1 MAEAGADLGSAW
13 LNVVPSFNGMKRE
26 IAKELGGVDVTGS
39 TSSWSSRLGESLTR
53 GIGGALETIGKIGL
67 GAATA
72 AVGGLGAAL
81 GAYIP
86 EAIKASDA
94 TDKFQN
100 TLKFAGVEPG
110 KIKELTASAQKYA
123 DRTIFDLQD
132 IQSVTSK
139 LAANSVKGFDK
150 LAEAAG
156 NLTIAAG
163 SGKVEFAQLGYAL
176 VQINAAGKLM
186 TQDWNQVANAIPGG
200 AGKIMA
206 ALKDI
211 GAYTGDFR
219 DAMSK
224 GQISAEE
231 FNQAL
236 LNLGFD
242 EAAVEAAQSADLF
255 ETAWGNLEAS
265 LNTQLTGALRE
276 VKKPT
281 TELIN
286 ALADGLVPQLGE
298 KLAPAAQSAAGW
310 IQRLADSVK
319 SGETNIK
326 SLKGQL
332 EAVTGG
338 FGAMLAAGAGLKNF
352 QQIAGFF
359 GGIDG
364 ALGKTSGSLGDF
376 AKGIPDAAK
385 SLGSLKT
392 LPGEVTGAF
401 GQMSKRVAAA
411 RFEMTGV
418 ADGFFGTLFGGT
430 RLGSALSSANGQI
443 SAGMGVLKNTMIRG
457 AATTGLAFD
466 TVAAR
471 MAPAVSRIG
480 GVASSIGGKIVGPLA
495 PIGARV
501 RAAFGPLGAAFDG
514 VGSKLSGLGSKLSDL
529 APKASQSLGK
539 LGSIFAPGRM
549 LKVLAFGGLAA
560 AAFAGIGA
568 IVQQGGV
575 ELVGQIS
582 KTLQG
587 LPGQIALYGEK
598 IAQALPEALATGT
611 SIVTMVVNAITQSM
625 PQLSNAIGKVVPA
638 LVKGLSDALPVLL
651 PAVAQM
657 ITAIATAL
665 VENAPML
672 VESSLQLMQGLVDGI
687 FAALPVLISAM
698 PTLIQTFMDGLLQG
712 LPRLLEMG
720 TKLLQSIIDGISQT
734 LPTLT
739 AALPQIIQTFM
750 DGLLQALPQI
760 LAAGTQ
766 LLQSIIDGILQA
778 MPTLIAM
785 LPQIITTIITG
796 LVQALPMII
805 QAGVGI
811 LNALI
816 NGLIQAIP
824 MLIEALPTIITTVV
838 DTLLA
843 NLPMIIEAGIQLLI
857 GVITG
862 IVQAI
867 PQLIAMLPQIIVTI
881 VTTLVQNIPR
891 IITAG
896 IQILVGL
903 VTGIVQAIPQIGSAI
918 AQVGSSIMSAV
929 AGFPRM
935 LFESGKKIIG
945 GLIDGVKSMFSSAKN
960 AVSGLLSGIR
970 NLLPFSPAKEGPFSG
985 KGWTLYSGM
994 SIAEALADGMHRRG
1008 HLFKEAVAETMAAG
1022 QAQIRD
1028 LEAGQVHALGA
1039 YSRASMMSDWTLG
1052 KTQSAREL
1060 VVRDVNDQLVGRMRV
1075 EAYGVT
1081 GDALGSVSRGS
1092 LRERIGISR

>member
-39 TSSWSSRLGESLTR
+39 TSSWGSRLGESLTR

-67 GAATA
+67 GATAA
-72 AVGGLGAAL
+72 AVGGIGAAL

-100 TLKFAGVEPG
+100 TLKFAGVDPG
-110 KIKELTASAQKYA
+110 KIKDLTAAAQTYA
-123 DRTIFDLQD
+123 DKTIYDLQD
-132 IQSVTSK
+132 IQSMTSK
-139 LAANSVKGFDK
+139 LAANGVKGFDK

-156 NLTIAAG
+156 NLTAAAG
-163 SGKVEFAQLGYAL
+163 GGKNEFAAFGYAM
-176 VQINAAGKLM
+176 VQVNAAGRLM
-186 TQDWNQVANAIPGG
+186 TQDWNQIANAIPGG
-200 AGKIMA
+200 AGKIMQ
-206 ALKDI
+206 ALKDM

-219 DAMSK
+219 DAMAK
-224 GQISAEE
+224 GKISAED
-231 FNQAL
+231 FNKAIMS
-236 LNLGFD
+236 LGFD
-242 EAAVEAAQSADLF
+242 EVAIKAAQSATTF
-255 ETAWGNLEAS
+255 EGAWGNLEAS
-265 LNTQLTGALRE
+265 LNKELTGALRE
-276 VKKPT
+276 VKKPM

-286 ALADGLVPQLGE
+286 AVADNLVPQLGE

-364 ALGKTSGSLGDF
+364 ALGKASGSVVDF
-376 AKGIPDAAK
+376 AKGMPEAGK
-385 SLGSLKT
+385 SLASLKN

-401 GQMSKRVAAA
+401 GQMSKRVSAA

-418 ADGFFGTLFGGT
+418 SDGFFDTLFGGT
-430 RLGSALSSANGQI
+430 RLGTALSAANGKL
-443 SAGMGVLKNTMIRG
+443 SSGMGVLKGTVSQSAAFVGRG
-457 AATTGLAFD
+457 FEG
-466 TVAAR
+466 VAER

-480 GVASSIGGKIVGPLA
+480 GVASSIGGKITGPLA

-501 RAAFGPLGAAFDG
+501 RGAFAPLGAAFDG
-514 VGSKLSGLGSKLSDL
+514 FGAKLSGL

-539 LGSIFAPGRM
+539 LGGLFAPGRM
-549 LKVLAFGGLAA
+549 LKFLSFGGLAA

-575 ELVGQIS
+575 ELVAQIG

-611 SIVTMVVNAITQSM
+611 NIVTMVINAITQSM
-625 PQLSNAIGKVVPA
+625 PQLSNAFGKIVPA
-638 LVKGLSDALPVLL
+638 LVQGLSDALPVLL

-657 ITAIATAL
+657 LTAITTAL

-672 VESSLQLMQGLVDGI
+672 IESGLMLLQGLVDGI
-687 FAALPVLISAM
+687 FAALPVLISAL
-698 PTLIQTFMDGLLQG
+698 PQIITTFMNGLLQG
-712 LPRLLEMG
+712 LPRILEM
-720 TKLLQSIIDGISQT
+720 
-734 LPTLT
+734 
-739 AALPQIIQTFM
+739 
-750 DGLLQALPQI
+750 
-760 LAAGTQ
+760 GTQ
-766 LLQSIIDGILQA
+766 LLQSIIDGILQTLPA
-778 MPTLIAM
+778 LIAM
-785 LPQIITTIITG
+785 LPQIITTVING
-796 LVQALPMII
+796 LVQALPQII
-805 QAGVGI
+805 QAGVGM

-862 IVQAI
+862 LVQAI

-881 VTTLVQNIPR
+881 VTTLVQNIPK
-891 IITAG
+891 IISAG

-918 AQVGSSIMSAV
+918 AQVGSSILSAV

-935 LFESGKKIIG
+935 LFESGKKIIS
-945 GLIDGVKSMFSSAKN
+945 GLIDGIKSMFSSAKN

-985 KGWTLYSGM
+985 HGWTLYSGM
-994 SIAEALADGMHRRG
+994 SIAEALADGMQRRG
-1008 HLFKEAVAETMAAG
+1008 HLFKEAVAETLAEG

-1028 LEAGQVHALGA
+1028 LEAGQLNAVGA
-1039 YSRASMMSDWTLG
+1039 YRRASMMSDWTLG

>member
-39 TSSWSSRLGESLTR
+39 TSSWGSRLGESLTR
-53 GIGGALETIGKIGL
+53 GIGGAIETIGKIGL
-67 GAATA
+67 GATAA
-72 AVGGLGAAL
+72 AVGGIGAAL

-100 TLKFAGVEPG
+100 TLKFAGVDPG
-110 KIKELTASAQKYA
+110 KIKDLTAAAQTYA
-123 DRTIFDLQD
+123 DKTIYDLQD
-132 IQSVTSK
+132 IQSMTSK
-139 LAANSVKGFDK
+139 LAANGVKGFDK

-156 NLTIAAG
+156 NLTAAAG
-163 SGKVEFAQLGYAL
+163 GGKNEFTAFGYAM
-176 VQINAAGKLM
+176 VQVNAAGRLM
-186 TQDWNQVANAIPGG
+186 TQDWNQIANAIPGG
-200 AGKIMA
+200 AGKIMQ
-206 ALKDI
+206 ALKDM

-219 DAMSK
+219 DAMAK
-224 GQISAEE
+224 GKISAED
-231 FNQAL
+231 FNKAITQ
-236 LNLGFD
+236 LGFD
-242 EAAVEAAQSADLF
+242 EVAIQAAQSATTF
-255 ETAWGNLEAS
+255 EGAWGNLEAS
-265 LNTQLTGALRE
+265 LNKELTDSLKE
-276 VKKPT
+276 VKKPM

-286 ALADGLVPQLGE
+286 AVADGLVPQLGE

-352 QQIAGFF
+352 QQISSFF
-359 GGIDG
+359 GGLDG
-364 ALGKTSGSLGDF
+364 ALGKASGSLGGF

-385 SLGSLKT
+385 SLGSLKN

-401 GQMSKRVAAA
+401 GQMSKRVTAA
-411 RFEMTGV
+411 RFELTGV
-418 ADGFFGTLFGGT
+418 SDGFFDTLFGGT
-430 RLGSALSSANGQI
+430 RLGSALSTANGKL
-443 SAGMGVLKNTMIRG
+443 SAGMGVLKNTMVRG

-471 MAPAVSRIG
+471 MAPSVSRIG
-480 GVASSIGGKIVGPLA
+480 SVASSIGGKIIGPIA

-501 RAAFGPLGAAFDG
+501 RAAFAPLGAAFDG
-514 VGSKLSGLGSKLSDL
+514 LGSKMSSL
-529 APKASQSLGK
+529 APKISDSLGK
-539 LGSIFAPGRM
+539 IGGAFAPGRM
-549 LKVLAFGGLAA
+549 LKFLAFGGLAA

-575 ELVGQIS
+575 ELIGQIS
-582 KTLQG
+582 TTLQA

-611 SIVTMVVNAITQSM
+611 NVVTMVINAITQSM
-625 PQLSNAIGKVVPA
+625 PQLSNAFGKIVPA

-657 ITAIATAL
+657 ITAITTAL

-672 VESSLQLMQGLVDGI
+672 IESGLQLLQGLVDGI
-687 FAALPVLISAM
+687 FAALPVLI
-698 PTLIQTFMDGLLQG
+698 
-712 LPRLLEMG
+712 
-720 TKLLQSIIDGISQT
+720 
-734 LPTLT
+734 
-739 AALPQIIQTFM
+739 AALPTIIQTFM
-750 DGLLQALPQI
+750 DGFLQALPRI
-760 LAAGTQ
+760 LEMGTQ
-766 LLQSIIDGILQA
+766 LLQSIIDGILQTLPA
-778 MPTLIAM
+778 LIAM
-785 LPQIITTIITG
+785 LPQIITTIING
-796 LVQALPMII
+796 LVQALPQII
-805 QAGVGI
+805 QAGVGM

-862 IVQAI
+862 LVQAI

-881 VTTLVQNIPR
+881 VTTLVQNIPK
-891 IITAG
+891 IISAG

-903 VTGIVQAIPQIGSAI
+903 VTGIVQAIPQIGGAI

-935 LFESGKKIIG
+935 LFESGKKIIS
-945 GLIDGVKSMFSSAKN
+945 GLIDGIKSMFSSAKN

-985 KGWTLYSGM
+985 KGWTLYSGQ
-994 SIAEALADGMHRRG
+994 SIVEALADGALQKQ
-1008 HLFKEAVAETMAAG
+1008 HLFKAAIAETMAAG

-1028 LEAGQVHALGA
+1028 LEAGQVSALGA

-1092 LRERIGISR
+1092 LRERIGVSR

>member
-39 TSSWSSRLGESLTR
+39 TSSWGSRLGESLTR
-53 GIGGALETIGKIGL
+53 GIGGAIETIGKIGL
-67 GAATA
+67 GATAA
-72 AVGGLGAAL
+72 AVGGIGAAL

-100 TLKFAGVEPG
+100 TLRFAGVDPG
-110 KIKELTASAQKYA
+110 KIKDLTAAAQTYA
-123 DRTIFDLQD
+123 DKTIYDLQD
-132 IQSVTSK
+132 IQSMTSK
-139 LAANSVKGFDK
+139 LAANGVKGFDK

-156 NLTIAAG
+156 NLTAAAG
-163 SGKVEFAQLGYAL
+163 GGKNEFAAFGYAM
-176 VQINAAGKLM
+176 VQVNAAGRLM
-186 TQDWNQVANAIPGG
+186 TQDWNQIANAIPGG

-206 ALKDI
+206 ALKDM

-219 DAMSK
+219 DAMAK
-224 GQISAEE
+224 GKISAED
-231 FNQAL
+231 FNKAITQ
-236 LNLGFD
+236 LGFD
-242 EAAVEAAQSADLF
+242 EVAIQAAQSATTF
-255 ETAWGNLEAS
+255 EGAWGNLEAS
-265 LNTQLTGALRE
+265 LNKELTGSLKE
-276 VKKPT
+276 VKKPM

-286 ALADGLVPQLGE
+286 AVADGLVPQLGE

-359 GGIDG
+359 GGLDG
-364 ALGKTSGSLGDF
+364 ALGKASGSVVDF
-376 AKGIPDAAK
+376 AKGMPEAGK
-385 SLGSLKT
+385 SLASLKN

-401 GQMSKRVAAA
+401 GQMSKRVSAA
-411 RFEMTGV
+411 RFELTGV
-418 ADGFFGTLFGGT
+418 SDGFFDTLFGGT
-430 RLGSALSSANGQI
+430 RLGSALSAANGKL
-443 SAGMGVLKNTMIRG
+443 SSGMGVLKGTVSQSASFVGRG
-457 AATTGLAFD
+457 FEGIAE
-466 TVAAR
+466 R

-480 GVASSIGGKIVGPLA
+480 GVASSIGGKIIGPLA

-501 RAAFGPLGAAFDG
+501 RGAFAPLGAAFDG
-514 VGSKLSGLGSKLSDL
+514 FGEKLSGL

-539 LGSIFAPGRM
+539 LGGLFAPGRM
-549 LKVLAFGGLAA
+549 LKFLSFGGLAA

-575 ELVGQIS
+575 ELIGQIS
-582 KTLQG
+582 QTLQA

-598 IAQALPEALATGT
+598 IAQALPEALATGANV
-611 SIVTMVVNAITQSM
+611 VTMVINAVTQSM
-625 PQLSNAIGKVVPA
+625 PQLSNAFGKIVPA

-657 ITAIATAL
+657 ITAITTAL

-672 VESSLQLMQGLVDGI
+672 VESGLQLLQGLVDGI
-687 FAALPVLISAM
+687 FQALPVLI
-698 PTLIQTFMDGLLQG
+698 
-712 LPRLLEMG
+712 
-720 TKLLQSIIDGISQT
+720 
-734 LPTLT
+734 
-739 AALPQIIQTFM
+739 AALPTIIQTFM
-750 DGLLQALPQI
+750 DGFLQALPRI
-760 LAAGTQ
+760 LEMGTQ
-766 LLQSIIDGILQA
+766 LLQSIIDGILQTLPA
-778 MPTLIAM
+778 LIAM
-785 LPQIITTIITG
+785 LPQIITTVING
-796 LVQALPMII
+796 LVQALPQII
-805 QAGVGI
+805 QAGVGM

-862 IVQAI
+862 LVQAI

-881 VTTLVQNIPR
+881 VTTLVQNIPK
-891 IITAG
+891 IISAG

-903 VTGIVQAIPQIGSAI
+903 VTGIVQAIPQIGGAI

-935 LFESGKKIIG
+935 LFESGKKIIS
-945 GLIDGVKSMFSSAKN
+945 GLIDGIKSMFSSAKN

-985 KGWTLYSGM
+985 KGWTLYSGQ
-994 SIAEALADGMHRRG
+994 SIVEALADGALQKQ
-1008 HLFKEAVAETMAAG
+1008 HLFKAAIAETMAAG

-1028 LEAGQVHALGA
+1028 LEAGQVSALGA

>member
-26 IAKELGGVDVTGS
+26 IARELGGVDVTGS
-39 TSSWSSRLGESLTR
+39 TSSWGSRLGESLTR
-53 GIGGALETIGKIGL
+53 GVGGALETIGKIGL
-67 GAATA
+67 GAAAA
-72 AVGGLGAAL
+72 AVGGIGAAL

-110 KIKELTASAQKYA
+110 KIKDLTEAAQSYA
-123 DRTIFDLQD
+123 DKTIYDLQD
-132 IQSVTSK
+132 IQSMTSK
-139 LAANSVKGFDK
+139 LAANGVKGFDK

-156 NLTIAAG
+156 NLTAAAG
-163 SGKVEFAQLGYAL
+163 GGKNEFAGFGYAM
-176 VQINAAGKLM
+176 VQVNAAGRLM
-186 TQDWNQVANAIPGG
+186 TQDWNQIANAIPGG
-200 AGKIMA
+200 AGKIMQ
-206 ALKDI
+206 ALKDA

-219 DAMSK
+219 DAMAK

-231 FNQAL
+231 FNDAIMS
-236 LNLGFD
+236 LGFD
-242 EAAVEAAQSADLF
+242 EVAIKAAQSATTF
-255 ETAWGNLEAS
+255 EGAWGNLEAS
-265 LNTQLTGALRE
+265 INKQLTGALKE
-276 VKKPT
+276 VKPPLT
-281 TELIN
+281 DLIN
-286 ALADGLVPQLGE
+286 GVADNLVPALGE
-298 KLAPAAQSAAGW
+298 YLAPAAESAAGW
-310 IQRLADSVK
+310 IQKFADSVK
-319 SGETNIK
+319 SGETTVE
-326 SLKGQL
+326 SLASKLGIT
-332 EAVTGG
+332 AGG
-338 FGAMLAAGAGLKNF
+338 FTALIASGSGLKNF

-359 GGIDG
+359 GGLDG
-364 ALGKTSGSLGDF
+364 ALGKASGSLTSF
-376 AKGIPDAAK
+376 AKGIPTAGK
-385 SLGSLKT
+385 SLASLKN

-401 GQMSKRVAAA
+401 GQMSKRVTAA
-411 RFEMTGV
+411 RFELTGV
-418 ADGFFGTLFGGT
+418 SDGFFDTLFGGT
-430 RLGSALSSANGQI
+430 RLGSALSSANGKL
-443 SAGMGVLKNTMIRG
+443 SAGMGVLKNTMVRS

-471 MAPAVSRIG
+471 MSPAVSRIG
-480 GVASSIGGKIVGPLA
+480 GVASSIGGKITGPLA

-501 RAAFGPLGAAFDG
+501 RAAFAPLGAAFDG
-514 VGSKLSGLGSKLSDL
+514 LGSKLSGL
-529 APKASQSLGK
+529 APKISDSLGK
-539 LGSIFAPGRM
+539 IGGAFAPGRM
-549 LKVLAFGGLAA
+549 LKFLAFGGLAA

-575 ELVGQIS
+575 ELIS
-582 KTLQG
+582 KISETLRG
-587 LPGQIALYGEK
+587 LPVMISVYVEQIAR
-598 IAQALPEALATGT
+598 ALPEALATGT
-611 SIVTMVVNAITQSM
+611 NVVTMVINAITQSM
-625 PQLSNAIGKVVPA
+625 PQLSTAFGKIVPA

-657 ITAIATAL
+657 ITAITTAL

-672 VESSLQLMQGLVDGI
+672 IESGLQLLQGLVDGI
-687 FAALPVLISAM
+687 FAALPVLI
-698 PTLIQTFMDGLLQG
+698 
-712 LPRLLEMG
+712 
-720 TKLLQSIIDGISQT
+720 
-734 LPTLT
+734 
-739 AALPQIIQTFM
+739 AALPTIIQTFM
-750 DGLLQALPQI
+750 DGFLQALPRI
-760 LAAGTQ
+760 LEMGTQ
-766 LLQSIIDGILQA
+766 LLQSIIDGILQTLPA
-778 MPTLIAM
+778 LIAM
-785 LPQIITTIITG
+785 LPQIITTVING
-796 LVQALPMII
+796 LVQALPQII
-805 QAGVGI
+805 QAGVGM

-891 IITAG
+891 IISAG

-903 VTGIVQAIPQIGSAI
+903 VTGIVQAIPQIGGAI
-918 AQVGSSIMSAV
+918 AQVGSSILSAV

-935 LFESGKKIIG
+935 LFESGKKIIS
-945 GLIDGVKSMFSSAKN
+945 GLIDGIKSMFSSAKN

-970 NLLPFSPAKEGPFSG
+970 NLFPFSPAKEGPFSG

-1028 LEAGQVHALGA
+1028 LEAGQVSALGA

-1052 KTQSAREL
+1052 KSQSAREL

-1092 LRERIGISR
+1092 LRERIGIGR

>member
-1 MAEAGADLGSAW
+1 MAEGAGADLGTAW
-13 LNVVPSFNGMKRE
+13 LNVVPSFQGLQKSIE
-26 IAKELGGVDVTGS
+26 SELGAVNVGGA
-39 TSSWSSRLGESLTR
+39 TSSWGSRLGDSLTR
-53 GIGGALETIGKIGL
+53 GIGGALETIGKLGL
-67 GAATA
+67 GATAA
-72 AVGGLGAAL
+72 AVGGIGAAL

-100 TLKFAGVEPG
+100 TLKFAGVDPG
-110 KIKELTASAQKYA
+110 KIKDLTAAAQTYA
-123 DRTIFDLQD
+123 DKTIYDLQD
-132 IQSVTSK
+132 IQSMTSK
-139 LAANSVKGFDK
+139 LAANGVKGFDK

-156 NLTIAAG
+156 NLTAAAG
-163 SGKVEFAQLGYAL
+163 GGKNEFAAFGYAM
-176 VQINAAGKLM
+176 VQVNAAGRLM
-186 TQDWNQVANAIPGG
+186 TQDWNQIANAIPGG

-206 ALKDI
+206 ALKDM

-219 DAMSK
+219 DAMAK
-224 GQISAEE
+224 GKISAED
-231 FNQAL
+231 FNKAITQ
-236 LNLGFD
+236 LGFD
-242 EAAVEAAQSADLF
+242 EVAIQAAQSATTF
-255 ETAWGNLEAS
+255 EGAWGNLEAS
-265 LNTQLTGALRE
+265 LNKELTGSLKE
-276 VKKPT
+276 VKKPM

-286 ALADGLVPQLGE
+286 AVADGLVPQLGE
-298 KLAPAAQSAAGW
+298 NLAPAAQSAAGW

-359 GGIDG
+359 GGLDS
-364 ALGKTSGSLGDF
+364 ALGKSAGSIGDF

-385 SLGSLKT
+385 TLGSLKN

-401 GQMSKRVAAA
+401 GQMSKRVTAA
-411 RFEMTGV
+411 RFELTGV
-418 ADGFFGTLFGGT
+418 SDGFFDTLFGGT
-430 RLGSALSSANGQI
+430 RLGSALTAANGKL
-443 SAGMGVLKNTMIRG
+443 SAGMGVLKGTVMRS

-471 MAPAVSRIG
+471 MAPSVSRIG
-480 GVASSIGGKIVGPLA
+480 GVASAIGGKIIGPIA

-501 RAAFGPLGAAFDG
+501 RAAFAPLGAAFDG
-514 VGSKLSGLGSKLSDL
+514 LGSKLSGL
-529 APKASQSLGK
+529 APKITDSLGK
-539 LGSIFAPGRM
+539 IGGAFAPGRM
-549 LKVLAFGGLAA
+549 LKFLAFGGLAA

-575 ELVGQIS
+575 ELVAQIGQ
-582 KTLQG
+582 TLQT

-611 SIVTMVVNAITQSM
+611 NVITMVINAVTQSM
-625 PQLSNAIGKVVPA
+625 PQLSNAFGKIVPA

-657 ITAIATAL
+657 LTAITTAL

-672 VESSLQLMQGLVDGI
+672 IESGLQLLQGLVDGI
-687 FAALPVLISAM
+687 FAALPVLI
-698 PTLIQTFMDGLLQG
+698 
-712 LPRLLEMG
+712 
-720 TKLLQSIIDGISQT
+720 
-734 LPTLT
+734 
-739 AALPQIIQTFM
+739 AALPQIITTFM
-750 DGLLQALPQI
+750 DGFLQALPRI
-760 LAAGTQ
+760 LEMGTQ
-766 LLQSIIDGILQA
+766 LLQSIIDGILQTLPA
-778 MPTLIAM
+778 LIAM

-796 LVQALPMII
+796 LVQALPQII
-805 QAGVGI
+805 QAGVGM

-843 NLPMIIEAGIQLLI
+843 NLPQIIEAGIQLLI

-891 IITAG
+891 IISAG

-903 VTGIVQAIPQIGSAI
+903 VTGIVQAIPQIGGAI
-918 AQVGSSIMSAV
+918 AQVGSSILSAV

-935 LFESGKKIIG
+935 LFESGKKIIS
-945 GLIDGVKSMFSSAKN
+945 GLIDGIKSMFSSAKN
-960 AVSGLLSGIR
+960 AVSDLLSGIR

-985 KGWTLYSGM
+985 HGWTLYSGM
-994 SIAEALADGMHRRG
+994 SIAEALADGMQRRG
-1008 HLFKEAVAETMAAG
+1008 HLFKEAVADTLAEG

-1028 LEAGQVHALGA
+1028 LEAGQLNAVGA
-1039 YSRASMMSDWTLG
+1039 YRRASMMSDWTLG

>member
-67 GAATA
+67 GAASA

-200 AGKIMA
+200 AGKIMQ

-211 GAYTGDFR
+211 GAYTGEFR

-359 GGIDG
+359 GGLDG
-364 ALGKTSGSLGDF
+364 ALGKASGSVVDF
-376 AKGIPDAAK
+376 AKGMPEAGK
-385 SLGSLKT
+385 SLASLKN

-401 GQMSKRVAAA
+401 GQMSKRVTAA
-411 RFEMTGV
+411 RFELTGV
-418 ADGFFGTLFGGT
+418 SDGFFDTLFGGT
-430 RLGSALSSANGQI
+430 RLGSALSSANGKL
-443 SAGMGVLKNTMIRG
+443 SAGMGVLKNTMIRS

-471 MAPAVSRIG
+471 MSPAVSRIG
-480 GVASSIGGKIVGPLA
+480 GVASSIGGKITGPLV

-501 RAAFGPLGAAFDG
+501 RAAFAPLGAAFDG
-514 VGSKLSGLGSKLSDL
+514 LGSKMSAL
-529 APKASQSLGK
+529 APKITDSLGK
-539 LGSIFAPGRM
+539 IGGAFAPGRM
-549 LKVLAFGGLAA
+549 LKFLAFGGLAA

-575 ELVGQIS
+575 ELVAQIG

-611 SIVTMVVNAITQSM
+611 NVVTMVINAVTQSM
-625 PQLSNAIGKVVPA
+625 PQLSNAFGKIVPA

-657 ITAIATAL
+657 ITAITTAL

-672 VESSLQLMQGLVDGI
+672 IESGLQLLQGLIDGI
-687 FAALPVLISAM
+687 FAALPVLI
-698 PTLIQTFMDGLLQG
+698 
-712 LPRLLEMG
+712 
-720 TKLLQSIIDGISQT
+720 
-734 LPTLT
+734 
-739 AALPQIIQTFM
+739 AALPTIIQTFM
-750 DGLLQALPQI
+750 DGFLQALPRI
-760 LAAGTQ
+760 LEMGTQ
-766 LLQSIIDGILQA
+766 LLQSIIDGILQTLPA
-778 MPTLIAM
+778 LIAM
-785 LPQIITTIITG
+785 LPKIITTVING
-796 LVQALPMII
+796 LVQALPQII
-805 QAGVGI
+805 QAGVGM

-816 NGLIQAIP
+816 NGLVQAIP

-881 VTTLVQNIPR
+881 VTTLVQNIPK
-891 IITAG
+891 IISAG

-935 LFESGKKIIG
+935 LFESGKKIIS
-945 GLIDGVKSMFSSAKN
+945 GLIDGIKSMFSSAKN

-985 KGWTLYSGM
+985 KGWTLYSGQ
-994 SIAEALADGMHRRG
+994 SIVEALADGALQKQ
-1008 HLFKEAVAETMAAG
+1008 HLFKAAIAETMAAG

-1028 LEAGQVHALGA
+1028 LEAGQVNALGA

-1092 LRERIGISR
+1092 LRERIGIGR

>member
-39 TSSWSSRLGESLTR
+39 TSSWGSRLGESLTR
-53 GIGGALETIGKIGL
+53 GVGGALETIGKIGL
-67 GAATA
+67 GATAA
-72 AVGGLGAAL
+72 AVGGIGAAL

-100 TLKFAGVEPG
+100 TLKFAGVDPG
-110 KIKELTASAQKYA
+110 KIKDLTDAAQSYA
-123 DRTIFDLQD
+123 DKTIYDLQD
-132 IQSVTSK
+132 IQSMTSK
-139 LAANSVKGFDK
+139 LAANGVKGFDK

-156 NLTIAAG
+156 NLTAAAG
-163 SGKVEFAQLGYAL
+163 GGKNEFAAFGYAM
-176 VQINAAGKLM
+176 VQVNAAGRLM
-186 TQDWNQVANAIPGG
+186 TQDWNQIANAIPGG

-206 ALKDI
+206 ALKDM

-219 DAMSK
+219 DAMAK
-224 GQISAEE
+224 GKISAED
-231 FNQAL
+231 FNKAITQ
-236 LNLGFD
+236 LGFD
-242 EAAVEAAQSADLF
+242 EVAIKAAQSATTF
-255 ETAWGNLEAS
+255 EGAWGNLEAS
-265 LNTQLTGALRE
+265 LNKELTGALRE
-276 VKKPT
+276 VKKPM

-286 ALADGLVPQLGE
+286 AVADNLVPQLGE

-364 ALGKTSGSLGDF
+364 ALGKASGSIGGF

-418 ADGFFGTLFGGT
+418 SDGFFDTLFGGT
-430 RLGSALSSANGQI
+430 RLGSALSAANGKL
-443 SAGMGVLKNTMIRG
+443 SSGMGVLKGTVSQSASFVGRG
-457 AATTGLAFD
+457 FEG
-466 TVAAR
+466 VAER

-480 GVASSIGGKIVGPLA
+480 GVASSIGGKITGPLA

-501 RAAFGPLGAAFDG
+501 RGAFAPLGAAFDG
-514 VGSKLSGLGSKLSDL
+514 FGAKLSGL

-539 LGSIFAPGRM
+539 LGGLFAPGRM
-549 LKVLAFGGLAA
+549 LKFLSFGGLAA

-575 ELVGQIS
+575 ELVAQIG

-587 LPGQIALYGEK
+587 LPGQIALYGDK

-611 SIVTMVVNAITQSM
+611 NIVTMVINAITQSM
-625 PQLSNAIGKVVPA
+625 PQLSNAFGKIVPA

-657 ITAIATAL
+657 ITAITTAL

-672 VESSLQLMQGLVDGI
+672 IESGLQLLQGLVDGI
-687 FAALPVLISAM
+687 FAALPILISAL
-698 PTLIQTFMDGLLQG
+698 PQIITTFMNGLLQG
-712 LPRLLEMG
+712 LPRILEM
-720 TKLLQSIIDGISQT
+720 
-734 LPTLT
+734 
-739 AALPQIIQTFM
+739 
-750 DGLLQALPQI
+750 
-760 LAAGTQ
+760 GTQ
-766 LLQSIIDGILQA
+766 LLQSIIDGILQTLPA
-778 MPTLIAM
+778 LIAM
-785 LPQIITTIITG
+785 LPQIITTVING
-796 LVQALPMII
+796 LVQALPQII
-805 QAGVGI
+805 QAGVGM

-881 VTTLVQNIPR
+881 VTTLVQNIPK
-891 IITAG
+891 IISAG

-903 VTGIVQAIPQIGSAI
+903 VTGIVQAIPQIGGAI

-935 LFESGKKIIG
+935 LFESGQKIIS
-945 GLIDGVKSMFSSAKN
+945 GLIDGIKSMFSSAKN

-985 KGWTLYSGM
+985 KGWTLYSGQ
-994 SIAEALADGMHRRG
+994 SIVEALADGALQKQ
-1008 HLFKEAVAETMAAG
+1008 HLFKAAIAETMAAG

-1028 LEAGQVHALGA
+1028 LEAGQVNALGA

>member
-39 TSSWSSRLGESLTR
+39 TSSWGSRLGESLTR

-67 GAATA
+67 GATAA
-72 AVGGLGAAL
+72 AVGGIGAAL

-100 TLKFAGVEPG
+100 TLKFAGVDPG
-110 KIKELTASAQKYA
+110 KIKDLTAAAQTYA
-123 DRTIFDLQD
+123 DKTIYDLQD
-132 IQSVTSK
+132 IQSMTSK
-139 LAANSVKGFDK
+139 LAANGVKGFDK

-156 NLTIAAG
+156 NLTAAAG
-163 SGKVEFAQLGYAL
+163 GGKNEFAAFGYAM
-176 VQINAAGKLM
+176 VQVNAAGRLM
-186 TQDWNQVANAIPGG
+186 TQDWNQIANAIPGG
-200 AGKIMA
+200 AGKIMQ
-206 ALKDI
+206 ALKDM

-219 DAMSK
+219 DAMAK
-224 GQISAEE
+224 GKISAED
-231 FNQAL
+231 FNKAIMS
-236 LNLGFD
+236 LGFD
-242 EAAVEAAQSADLF
+242 EVAIKAAQSATTF
-255 ETAWGNLEAS
+255 EGAWGNLEAS
-265 LNTQLTGALRE
+265 LNKELTGALRE
-276 VKKPT
+276 VKKPM

-286 ALADGLVPQLGE
+286 AVADNLVPQLGE

-364 ALGKTSGSLGDF
+364 ALGKASGSVVDF
-376 AKGIPDAAK
+376 AKGMPEAGK
-385 SLGSLKT
+385 SLASLKN
-392 LPGEVTGAF
+392 LPSEVTGAF

-418 ADGFFGTLFGGT
+418 SDGFFDTLFGGT
-430 RLGSALSSANGQI
+430 RLGSALSAANGKL
-443 SAGMGVLKNTMIRG
+443 SSGMGVLKGTVSQSASFVGRG
-457 AATTGLAFD
+457 FEG
-466 TVAAR
+466 VAER

-480 GVASSIGGKIVGPLA
+480 GVASSIGGKITGPLA

-501 RAAFGPLGAAFDG
+501 RGAFAPLGAAFDG
-514 VGSKLSGLGSKLSDL
+514 FGSKLSGL

-539 LGSIFAPGRM
+539 LGGLFAPGRM
-549 LKVLAFGGLAA
+549 LKFLSFGGLAA

-575 ELVGQIS
+575 ELVAQIG

-587 LPGQIALYGEK
+587 LPGQIALYGDK

-611 SIVTMVVNAITQSM
+611 NIVTMVINAITQSM
-625 PQLSNAIGKVVPA
+625 PQLSNAFGKIVPA

-657 ITAIATAL
+657 ITAITTAL

-672 VESSLQLMQGLVDGI
+672 IESGLQLLQGLVDGI
-687 FAALPVLISAM
+687 FAALPVLISAL
-698 PTLIQTFMDGLLQG
+698 PTIIQTFMNGLLQG
-712 LPRLLEMG
+712 LPRILEMG
-720 TKLLQSIIDGISQT
+720 TKLLQSIIDGILQT
-734 LPTLT
+734 LP
-739 AALPQIIQTFM
+739 A
-750 DGLLQALPQI
+750 
-760 LAAGTQ
+760 
-766 LLQSIIDGILQA
+766 
-778 MPTLIAM
+778 LIAM
-785 LPQIITTIITG
+785 LPQIITTVING
-796 LVQALPMII
+796 LVQALPQII
-805 QAGVGI
+805 QAGVGM

-824 MLIEALPTIITTVV
+824 MLIEALPTIITTIV
-838 DTLLA
+838 DTLLN
-843 NLPMIIEAGIQLLI
+843 NLPQIIEAGIQLLI

-867 PQLIAMLPQIIVTI
+867 PQLIAMLPQIITTI
-881 VTTLVQNIPR
+881 VSTLVQNIPK
-891 IITAG
+891 IISAG

-903 VTGIVQAIPQIGSAI
+903 VTGIVQAIPQIGGAI

-935 LFESGKKIIG
+935 LFESGKKIIS
-945 GLIDGVKSMFSSAKN
+945 GLIDGIKSMFSSAKN
-960 AVSGLLSGIR
+960 AVSGFLSGIR

-985 KGWTLYSGM
+985 HGWTLYSGM
-994 SIAEALADGMHRRG
+994 SIAEALADGMQRRG
-1008 HLFKEAVAETMAAG
+1008 HLFKEAVADTLAEG

-1028 LEAGQVHALGA
+1028 LEAGQLNAVGA
-1039 YSRASMMSDWTLG
+1039 YRRASMMSDWTLG

>member
-39 TSSWSSRLGESLTR
+39 TSSWGSRLGESLTR
-53 GIGGALETIGKIGL
+53 GIGGAIETIGKIGL
-67 GAATA
+67 GATAA
-72 AVGGLGAAL
+72 AVGGIGAAL

-100 TLKFAGVEPG
+100 TLRFAGVDPG
-110 KIKELTASAQKYA
+110 KIKDLTAAAQTYA
-123 DRTIFDLQD
+123 DKTIYDLQD
-132 IQSVTSK
+132 IQSMTSK
-139 LAANSVKGFDK
+139 LAANGVKGFDK

-156 NLTIAAG
+156 NLTAAAG
-163 SGKVEFAQLGYAL
+163 GGKNEFAAFGYAM
-176 VQINAAGKLM
+176 VQVNAAGRLM
-186 TQDWNQVANAIPGG
+186 TQDWNQIANAIPGG
-200 AGKIMA
+200 AGKIMQ
-206 ALKDI
+206 ALKDM

-219 DAMSK
+219 DAMAK
-224 GQISAEE
+224 GKISAED
-231 FNQAL
+231 FNKAITQ
-236 LNLGFD
+236 LGFD
-242 EAAVEAAQSADLF
+242 EVAIKAAQSATTF
-255 ETAWGNLEAS
+255 EGAWGNLEAS
-265 LNTQLTGALRE
+265 LNKELTGSLKE
-276 VKKPT
+276 VKKPM

-286 ALADGLVPQLGE
+286 AVADGLVPQLGE

-359 GGIDG
+359 GGLDG
-364 ALGKTSGSLGDF
+364 ALGKASGSVVDF
-376 AKGIPDAAK
+376 AKGMPEAGK
-385 SLGSLKT
+385 SLASLKN

-401 GQMSKRVAAA
+401 GQMSKRVSAA
-411 RFEMTGV
+411 RFELTGV
-418 ADGFFGTLFGGT
+418 SDGFFDTLFGGT
-430 RLGSALSSANGQI
+430 RLGSALSAANGKL
-443 SAGMGVLKNTMIRG
+443 SSGMGVLKGTVSQSASFVGRG
-457 AATTGLAFD
+457 FEGIAE
-466 TVAAR
+466 R

-480 GVASSIGGKIVGPLA
+480 GVASSIGGKITGPLA

-501 RAAFGPLGAAFDG
+501 RGAFAPLGAAFDG
-514 VGSKLSGLGSKLSDL
+514 FGEKLSGL

-539 LGSIFAPGRM
+539 LGGLFAPGRM
-549 LKVLAFGGLAA
+549 LKFLSFGGLAA

-575 ELVGQIS
+575 ELIGQIS
-582 KTLQG
+582 QTLQA

-611 SIVTMVVNAITQSM
+611 NVVTMVINAVTQSM
-625 PQLSNAIGKVVPA
+625 PQLSNAFGKIVPA

-657 ITAIATAL
+657 ITAITTAL

-672 VESSLQLMQGLVDGI
+672 IESGLMLLQGLVDGI
-687 FAALPVLISAM
+687 FAALPVLI
-698 PTLIQTFMDGLLQG
+698 
-712 LPRLLEMG
+712 
-720 TKLLQSIIDGISQT
+720 
-734 LPTLT
+734 

-750 DGLLQALPQI
+750 DGFLQALPRI
-760 LAAGTQ
+760 LEMGTQ
-766 LLQSIIDGILQA
+766 LLQSIIDGILQTLPA
-778 MPTLIAM
+778 LIAM
-785 LPQIITTIITG
+785 LPQIITTVING
-796 LVQALPMII
+796 LVQALPQII
-805 QAGVGI
+805 QAGVGM

-891 IITAG
+891 IISAG

-903 VTGIVQAIPQIGSAI
+903 VTGIVQAIPQIGGAI
-918 AQVGSSIMSAV
+918 AQVGSSILSAV

-935 LFESGKKIIG
+935 LFESGKKIIS
-945 GLIDGVKSMFSSAKN
+945 GLIDGIKSMFSSAKN

-970 NLLPFSPAKEGPFSG
+970 NLFPFSPAKEGPFSG
-985 KGWTLYSGM
+985 KQWTLYSGQ
-994 SIAEALADGMHRRG
+994 SIVEALADGALQKQ
-1008 HLFKEAVAETMAAG
+1008 HLFKAAIAETMAAG

-1028 LEAGQVHALGA
+1028 LEAGQVNALGA

>member
-1 MAEAGADLGSAW
+1 MAEGAGADLGTAW
-13 LNVVPSFNGMKRE
+13 LNVVPSFQGLQKSIE
-26 IAKELGGVDVTGS
+26 SELGAVNVSGA
-39 TSSWSSRLGESLTR
+39 TSSWGSRLGASLTR
-53 GIGGALETIGKIGL
+53 GIGGALETIGKLGL
-67 GAATA
+67 GATA
-72 AVGGLGAAL
+72 AAVSGVGAAI
-81 GAYIP
+81 GSFIP
-86 EAIKASDA
+86 AAIQASDA
-94 TDKFQN
+94 TDKFKN
-100 TLKFAGVEPG
+100 TLRFAGVDPG

-139 LAANSVKGFDK
+139 LAANGVKGFER

-200 AGKIMA
+200 AGKIMQ

-236 LNLGFD
+236 MNLGFD

-255 ETAWGNLEAS
+255 EAAWGNLEAS
-265 LNTQLTGALRE
+265 LNTQLTGALGE
-276 VKKPT
+276 TKKAT
-281 TELIN
+281 VDLIN
-286 ALADGLVPQLGE
+286 ATADDLVPTLSNY
-298 KLAPAAQSAAGW
+298 LAPAAKNAASW

-332 EAVTGG
+332 EAITGG

-359 GGIDG
+359 GGLDG
-364 ALGKTSGSLGDF
+364 ALGKSAGSLGDF

-385 SLGSLKT
+385 TLGSLKN

-401 GQMSKRVAAA
+401 SQMSKRVTAA
-411 RFEMTGV
+411 RFELTGV
-418 ADGFFGTLFGGT
+418 SDGFFDTLFGGT
-430 RLGSALSSANGQI
+430 RLGSALSTANGKL
-443 SAGMGVLKNTMIRG
+443 SAGMSVLKNTMVRG

-471 MAPAVSRIG
+471 MAPSVSRIG
-480 GVASSIGGKIVGPLA
+480 SVASSIGGKIIGPIA

-501 RAAFGPLGAAFDG
+501 RAAFAPLGAAFDG
-514 VGSKLSGLGSKLSDL
+514 LGSKLSGL
-529 APKASQSLGK
+529 APKISDSLGK
-539 LGSIFAPGRM
+539 IGGAFAPGRM
-549 LKVLAFGGLAA
+549 LKFLAFGGLAA

-575 ELVGQIS
+575 ELIGQIS
-582 KTLQG
+582 TTLQA

-611 SIVTMVVNAITQSM
+611 NVVTMVISAVTQAM
-625 PQLSNAIGKVVPA
+625 PQLSNAFGKIVPA

-657 ITAIATAL
+657 LTAITTAL

-672 VESSLQLMQGLVDGI
+672 IESGLQLLQGLVDGI
-687 FAALPVLISAM
+687 FAALPVLI
-698 PTLIQTFMDGLLQG
+698 
-712 LPRLLEMG
+712 
-720 TKLLQSIIDGISQT
+720 
-734 LPTLT
+734 

-750 DGLLQALPQI
+750 DGFLQALPRI
-760 LAAGTQ
+760 LEMGTQ
-766 LLQSIIDGILQA
+766 LLQSIIDGILQTLPA
-778 MPTLIAM
+778 LIAM
-785 LPQIITTIITG
+785 LPQIITTVING
-796 LVQALPMII
+796 LVQALPQII
-805 QAGVGI
+805 QAGVGM

-891 IITAG
+891 IISAG

-903 VTGIVQAIPQIGSAI
+903 VTGIVQAIPQIGGAI

-985 KGWTLYSGM
+985 HGWTLYSGM
-994 SIAEALADGMHRRG
+994 SIAEALADGMQRRG
-1008 HLFKEAVAETMAAG
+1008 HLFKEAVAETLAEG

-1028 LEAGQVHALGA
+1028 LEAGQLNAVGA
-1039 YSRASMMSDWTLG
+1039 YRRASMMSDWTLG

>member
-39 TSSWSSRLGESLTR
+39 TSSWGSRLGESLTR
-53 GIGGALETIGKIGL
+53 GIGGAIETIGKIGL
-67 GAATA
+67 GATAA
-72 AVGGLGAAL
+72 AVGGIGAAL

-100 TLKFAGVEPG
+100 TLKFAGVDPG
-110 KIKELTASAQKYA
+110 KIKDLTAAAQSYA
-123 DRTIFDLQD
+123 DKTIYDLQD
-132 IQSVTSK
+132 IQSMTSK
-139 LAANSVKGFDK
+139 LAANGVKGFDK

-156 NLTIAAG
+156 NLTAAAG
-163 SGKVEFAQLGYAL
+163 GGKNEFAAFGYAM
-176 VQINAAGKLM
+176 VQVNAAGRLM
-186 TQDWNQVANAIPGG
+186 TQDWNQIANAIPGG
-200 AGKIMA
+200 AGKIMQ
-206 ALKDI
+206 ALKDM

-219 DAMSK
+219 DAMAK
-224 GQISAEE
+224 GKISAED
-231 FNQAL
+231 FNKAITQ
-236 LNLGFD
+236 LGFD
-242 EAAVEAAQSADLF
+242 EVAIKAAQSATTF
-255 ETAWGNLEAS
+255 EGAWGNLEAS
-265 LNTQLTGALRE
+265 LNKELTGSLRE
-276 VKKPT
+276 VKKPM

-286 ALADGLVPQLGE
+286 AVADNLVPQLGE

-364 ALGKTSGSLGDF
+364 ALGKASGSVVDF
-376 AKGIPDAAK
+376 AKGMPEAGK
-385 SLGSLKT
+385 SLASLKN

-401 GQMSKRVAAA
+401 GQMSKRVSAA

-418 ADGFFGTLFGGT
+418 SDGFFDTLFGGT
-430 RLGSALSSANGQI
+430 RLGSALSAANGKL
-443 SAGMGVLKNTMIRG
+443 SSGMGVLKGTVSQSASFVGRG
-457 AATTGLAFD
+457 FEG
-466 TVAAR
+466 VAER

-480 GVASSIGGKIVGPLA
+480 GVASSIGGKITGPLA

-501 RAAFGPLGAAFDG
+501 RGAFAPLGAAFDG
-514 VGSKLSGLGSKLSDL
+514 FGAKLSGL

-539 LGSIFAPGRM
+539 LGGLFAPGRM
-549 LKVLAFGGLAA
+549 LKFLSFGGLAA

-575 ELVGQIS
+575 ELVAQIG

-611 SIVTMVVNAITQSM
+611 NIVTMVINAITQSM
-625 PQLSNAIGKVVPA
+625 PQLSNAFGKIVPA

-657 ITAIATAL
+657 LTAITTAL

-672 VESSLQLMQGLVDGI
+672 IESGLMLLQGLVDGI
-687 FAALPVLISAM
+687 FAALPVLISAL
-698 PTLIQTFMDGLLQG
+698 PQIITTFMNGLLQG
-712 LPRLLEMG
+712 LPRILEMG
-720 TKLLQSIIDGISQT
+720 TKLLQSIIDGILQT
-734 LPTLT
+734 LP
-739 AALPQIIQTFM
+739 A
-750 DGLLQALPQI
+750 
-760 LAAGTQ
+760 
-766 LLQSIIDGILQA
+766 
-778 MPTLIAM
+778 LIAM
-785 LPQIITTIITG
+785 LPQIITTVING
-796 LVQALPMII
+796 LVQALPQII
-805 QAGVGI
+805 QAGVGM

-824 MLIEALPTIITTVV
+824 MLIEALPTIITTIV
-838 DTLLA
+838 DTLLN
-843 NLPMIIEAGIQLLI
+843 NLPQIIEAGIQLLI

-867 PQLIAMLPQIIVTI
+867 PQLIAMLPQIITTI
-881 VTTLVQNIPR
+881 VSTLVQNIPK
-891 IITAG
+891 IISAG

-903 VTGIVQAIPQIGSAI
+903 VTGIVQAIPQIGGAI

-935 LFESGKKIIG
+935 LFESGKKIIS
-945 GLIDGVKSMFSSAKN
+945 GLIDGIKSMFSSAKN
-960 AVSGLLSGIR
+960 AVSGFLSGIR

-985 KGWTLYSGM
+985 HGWTLYSGM
-994 SIAEALADGMHRRG
+994 SIAEALADGMQRRG
-1008 HLFKEAVAETMAAG
+1008 HLFKEAVADTLAEG

-1028 LEAGQVHALGA
+1028 LEAGQLTAVGA
-1039 YSRASMMSDWTLG
+1039 YRRASMMSDWTLG

-1060 VVRDVNDQLVGRMRV
+1060 VVRDVNDQLVGRMRI

>member
-39 TSSWSSRLGESLTR
+39 TSSWGSRLGESLTR
-53 GIGGALETIGKIGL
+53 GIGGAIETIGKIGL
-67 GAATA
+67 GATAA
-72 AVGGLGAAL
+72 AVGGIGAAL

-100 TLKFAGVEPG
+100 TLKFAGVDPG
-110 KIKELTASAQKYA
+110 KIKDLTAAAQTYA
-123 DRTIFDLQD
+123 DKTIYDLQD
-132 IQSVTSK
+132 IQSMTSK
-139 LAANSVKGFDK
+139 LAANGVKGFDK

-156 NLTIAAG
+156 NLTAAAG
-163 SGKVEFAQLGYAL
+163 GGKNEFAAFGYAM
-176 VQINAAGKLM
+176 VQVNAAGRLM
-186 TQDWNQVANAIPGG
+186 TQDWNQIANAIPGG
-200 AGKIMA
+200 AGKIMQ
-206 ALKDI
+206 ALKDM

-219 DAMSK
+219 DAMAK
-224 GQISAEE
+224 GKISAED
-231 FNQAL
+231 FNKAITQ
-236 LNLGFD
+236 LGFD
-242 EAAVEAAQSADLF
+242 EVAIAAAQSATTF
-255 ETAWGNLEAS
+255 EGAWGNLEAS
-265 LNTQLTGALRE
+265 LNKELTGSLRE
-276 VKKPT
+276 VKKPM

-286 ALADGLVPQLGE
+286 AVADGLVPQLGE

-359 GGIDG
+359 GGLDG
-364 ALGKTSGSLGDF
+364 ALGKASGSVVDF
-376 AKGIPDAAK
+376 AKGMPEAGK
-385 SLGSLKT
+385 SLASLKN

-401 GQMSKRVAAA
+401 GQMSKRVSAA

-418 ADGFFGTLFGGT
+418 SDGFFDTLFGGT
-430 RLGSALSSANGQI
+430 RLGSALSAANGKL
-443 SAGMGVLKNTMIRG
+443 SSGMGVLKGTVSQSAAFVGRG
-457 AATTGLAFD
+457 FEGIAE
-466 TVAAR
+466 R

-480 GVASSIGGKIVGPLA
+480 GVASSIGGKITGPLA

-501 RAAFGPLGAAFDG
+501 RGAFAPLGAAFDG
-514 VGSKLSGLGSKLSDL
+514 FGEKLSGL

-539 LGSIFAPGRM
+539 LGGLFAPGRM
-549 LKVLAFGGLAA
+549 LKFLSFGGLAA

-575 ELVGQIS
+575 ELIGQIS
-582 KTLQG
+582 QTLQA

-611 SIVTMVVNAITQSM
+611 NVVTMVINAVTQSM
-625 PQLSNAIGKVVPA
+625 PQLSNAFGKIVPA

-657 ITAIATAL
+657 ITAITTAL

-672 VESSLQLMQGLVDGI
+672 IESGLQLLQGLVDGI
-687 FAALPVLISAM
+687 FAALPVLI
-698 PTLIQTFMDGLLQG
+698 
-712 LPRLLEMG
+712 
-720 TKLLQSIIDGISQT
+720 
-734 LPTLT
+734 
-739 AALPQIIQTFM
+739 AALPTIIQTFM
-750 DGLLQALPQI
+750 DGFLQSLPRI
-760 LAAGTQ
+760 LEMGTQ
-766 LLQSIIDGILQA
+766 LLQSIIDGILQTLPA
-778 MPTLIAM
+778 LIAM
-785 LPQIITTIITG
+785 LPQIITTVING
-796 LVQALPMII
+796 LVQALPQII
-805 QAGVGI
+805 QAGIGM

-891 IITAG
+891 IISAG

-918 AQVGSSIMSAV
+918 AQVGSSILSAV

-935 LFESGKKIIG
+935 LFESGQKIIG
-945 GLIDGVKSMFSSAKN
+945 GLIDGIKSMFSSAKN

-1028 LEAGQVHALGA
+1028 LEAGQVSTLGA

-1052 KTQSAREL
+1052 KSQSAREL

>member
-26 IAKELGGVDVTGS
+26 IAQELGGVDVTGA
-39 TSSWSSRLGESLTR
+39 TSSWGSRLGESLTR
-53 GIGGALETIGKIGL
+53 GVGGALETIGKIGL
-67 GAATA
+67 GAVGA

-110 KIKELTASAQKYA
+110 KIKDLTEAAQSYA
-123 DRTIFDLQD
+123 DKTIYDLQD
-132 IQSVTSK
+132 IQSMTSK
-139 LAANSVKGFDK
+139 LAANGVKGFDK

-156 NLTIAAG
+156 NLTAAAG
-163 SGKVEFAQLGYAL
+163 GGKNEFAAFGYAM
-176 VQINAAGKLM
+176 VQVNAAGRLM
-186 TQDWNQVANAIPGG
+186 TQDWNQIANAIPGG
-200 AGKIMA
+200 AGKIMQ
-206 ALKDI
+206 ALKDA

-219 DAMSK
+219 DAMAK

-231 FNQAL
+231 FNAAIMS
-236 LNLGFD
+236 LGFD
-242 EAAVEAAQSADLF
+242 EVAIKAAQSASTF
-255 ETAWGNLEAS
+255 EGAWGNLEAS
-265 LNTQLTGALRE
+265 LNKELTGALRE
-276 VKKPT
+276 VKKPM

-286 ALADGLVPQLGE
+286 AVADGLVPQLGE
-298 KLAPAAQSAAGW
+298 KLAPAAQGAAGW
-310 IQRLADSVK
+310 IQRLADSVR
-319 SGETNIK
+319 SGETNVK
-326 SLKGQL
+326 SLTGQL

-338 FGAMLAAGAGLKNF
+338 FGALLAAGAGLKNF

-359 GGIDG
+359 GGLDG
-364 ALGKTSGSLGDF
+364 ALGKASGSVVDF
-376 AKGIPDAAK
+376 AKGVPEAGKTLA
-385 SLGSLKT
+385 SLKS

-411 RFEMTGV
+411 RLEMTGV
-418 ADGFFGTLFGGT
+418 SDGFFDTLFGGT
-430 RLGSALSSANGQI
+430 RLGSALSAANGQLSSGM
-443 SAGMGVLKNTMIRG
+443 SALKG
-457 AATTGLAFD
+457 
-466 TVAAR
+466 TVSKSSSFVVSGFEGIAER
-471 MAPAVSRIG
+471 MAPSVSRIG
-480 GVASSIGGKIVGPLA
+480 GVASSIGERITGPLA
-495 PIGARV
+495 PIAGRV
-501 RAAFGPLGAAFDG
+501 RAAFAPLGAAFDG
-514 VGSKLSGLGSKLSDL
+514 LGSKMSGI
-529 APKASQSLGK
+529 APKISDSLGK
-539 LGSIFAPGRM
+539 IGGAFAPGRM
-549 LKVLAFGGLAA
+549 LKFLAFGGLAA

-575 ELVGQIS
+575 ELISQIGQ
-582 KTLQG
+582 TLQA
-587 LPGQIALYGEK
+587 LPGQIAVYGEK
-598 IAQALPEALATGT
+598 IAQALPDVLATGT
-611 SIVTMVVNAITQSM
+611 NVITMVINAITQAM
-625 PQLSNAIGKVVPA
+625 PQLSNAFGKIVPA

-657 ITAIATAL
+657 ITAITTAL

-672 VESSLQLMQGLVDGI
+672 IESGLQLLQGLVDGI
-687 FAALPVLISAM
+687 FAALPVLIAAL
-698 PTLIQTFMDGLLQG
+698 PTLIQTFMDG
-712 LPRLLEMG
+712 
-720 TKLLQSIIDGISQT
+720 
-734 LPTLT
+734 
-739 AALPQIIQTFM
+739 F
-750 DGLLQALPQI
+750 LQALPRI
-760 LAAGTQ
+760 LEMGTQ
-766 LLQSIIDGILQA
+766 LLQSVIDGILQTLPA
-778 MPTLIAM
+778 LIAM

-805 QAGVGI
+805 EAGVGM

-824 MLIEALPTIITTVV
+824 MLIAALPQIITTVV

-843 NLPMIIEAGIQLLI
+843 NLPMIIEAGIQLLV

-881 VTTLVQNIPR
+881 VTILVQNIPR
-891 IITAG
+891 IISAG

-903 VTGIVQAIPQIGSAI
+903 VTGIVQAIPQIGGAI
-918 AQVGSSIMSAV
+918 AQVGSSILSAV
-929 AGFPRM
+929 VGFPSM
-935 LFESGKKIIG
+935 LFNSGKKIIG
-945 GLIDGVKSMFSSAKN
+945 GLIDGIKSMFAAAKN

-985 KGWTLYSGM
+985 HGWTLYSGQ
-994 SIAEALADGMHRRG
+994 SIVEALADGALQKQ
-1008 HLFKEAVAETMAAG
+1008 HLFKAAIAETMAAG

-1028 LEAGQVHALGA
+1028 LEAGQVNALGA

-1092 LRERIGISR
+1092 LRERIGVSR

>member
-39 TSSWSSRLGESLTR
+39 TSSWGSRLGESLTR
-53 GIGGALETIGKIGL
+53 GIGGAIETIGKIGL
-67 GAATA
+67 GATAA
-72 AVGGLGAAL
+72 AVGGIGAAL

-100 TLKFAGVEPG
+100 TLKFAGVDPG
-110 KIKELTASAQKYA
+110 KIKDLTAAAQTYA
-123 DRTIFDLQD
+123 DKTIYDLQD
-132 IQSVTSK
+132 IQSMTSK
-139 LAANSVKGFDK
+139 LAANGVKGFDK

-156 NLTIAAG
+156 NLTAAAG
-163 SGKVEFAQLGYAL
+163 GGKNEFAAFGYAM
-176 VQINAAGKLM
+176 VQVNAAGRLM
-186 TQDWNQVANAIPGG
+186 TQDWNQIANAIPGG
-200 AGKIMA
+200 AGKIMQ
-206 ALKDI
+206 ALKDM

-219 DAMSK
+219 DAMAK
-224 GQISAEE
+224 GKISAED
-231 FNQAL
+231 FNKAITQ
-236 LNLGFD
+236 LGFD
-242 EAAVEAAQSADLF
+242 EVAIQAAQSATTF
-255 ETAWGNLEAS
+255 EGAWGNLEAS
-265 LNTQLTGALRE
+265 LNKELTGSLKE
-276 VKKPT
+276 VKKPM

-286 ALADGLVPQLGE
+286 AVADGLVPQLGE

-359 GGIDG
+359 GGLDG
-364 ALGKTSGSLGDF
+364 ALGKASGSIGDF
-376 AKGIPDAAK
+376 AKGIPDAGKA
-385 SLGSLKT
+385 LASLKN

-401 GQMSKRVAAA
+401 GQMSKRVTAA
-411 RFEMTGV
+411 RFELTGV
-418 ADGFFGTLFGGT
+418 SDGFFDTLFGGT
-430 RLGSALSSANGQI
+430 RLGSALSSANGKL
-443 SAGMGVLKNTMIRG
+443 SAGMGVLKGTVMRS

-471 MAPAVSRIG
+471 MAPSVSRIG
-480 GVASSIGGKIVGPLA
+480 GVASSIGGKIIGPIA

-501 RAAFGPLGAAFDG
+501 RAAFAPLGAAFDG
-514 VGSKLSGLGSKLSDL
+514 LGSKMSSL
-529 APKASQSLGK
+529 APKITDSLGK
-539 LGSIFAPGRM
+539 IGGAFAPGRM
-549 LKVLAFGGLAA
+549 LKFLSFGGLAA

-575 ELVGQIS
+575 ELVAQIGQ
-582 KTLQG
+582 TLQA

-611 SIVTMVVNAITQSM
+611 NIVTMVINAITQSM
-625 PQLSNAIGKVVPA
+625 PQLSNAFGKIVPA

-657 ITAIATAL
+657 ITAITTAL

-672 VESSLQLMQGLVDGI
+672 IESGLQLLQGLVDGI
-687 FAALPVLISAM
+687 FAALPVLI
-698 PTLIQTFMDGLLQG
+698 
-712 LPRLLEMG
+712 
-720 TKLLQSIIDGISQT
+720 
-734 LPTLT
+734 
-739 AALPQIIQTFM
+739 AALPTIIQTFM
-750 DGLLQALPQI
+750 DGFLQALPRI
-760 LAAGTQ
+760 LEMGTQ
-766 LLQSIIDGILQA
+766 LLQSIIDGILQTLPA
-778 MPTLIAM
+778 LIAM
-785 LPQIITTIITG
+785 LPQIITTVING
-796 LVQALPMII
+796 LVQALPQII
-805 QAGVGI
+805 QAGVGM

-843 NLPMIIEAGIQLLI
+843 NLPQIIEAGIQLLI

-862 IVQAI
+862 LVQAI

-881 VTTLVQNIPR
+881 VTTLVQNIPK
-891 IITAG
+891 IISAG

-903 VTGIVQAIPQIGSAI
+903 VTGIVQAIPQIGGAI
-918 AQVGSSIMSAV
+918 AQVGSSILSAV

-935 LFESGKKIIG
+935 LFESGKKIIS
-945 GLIDGVKSMFSSAKN
+945 GLIDGIKSMFSSAKN

-985 KGWTLYSGM
+985 KGWTLYSGQ
-994 SIAEALADGMHRRG
+994 SIVEALADGALQKQ
-1008 HLFKEAVAETMAAG
+1008 HLFKAAIAETMAAG

-1028 LEAGQVHALGA
+1028 LEAGQINALGA

-1092 LRERIGISR
+1092 LRERIGVSR

>member
-39 TSSWSSRLGESLTR
+39 TSSWGSRLGESLTR
-53 GIGGALETIGKIGL
+53 GVGGALETIGKIGL
-67 GAATA
+67 GAAAA
-72 AVGGLGAAL
+72 AVGGIGAAL

-100 TLKFAGVEPG
+100 TLKFAGVDPG
-110 KIKELTASAQKYA
+110 KIKDLTDAAQTYA
-123 DRTIFDLQD
+123 DKTIYDLQD
-132 IQSVTSK
+132 IQSMTSK
-139 LAANSVKGFDK
+139 LAANGVKNFDK

-156 NLTIAAG
+156 NLTAAAG
-163 SGKVEFAQLGYAL
+163 GGKNEFAAFGYAM

-200 AGKIMA
+200 AGKIMQ
-206 ALKDI
+206 ALKDM

-224 GQISAEE
+224 GKISAED
-231 FNQAL
+231 FNKAIMS
-236 LNLGFD
+236 LGFD
-242 EAAVEAAQSADLF
+242 EVAIKAAQSATTF
-255 ETAWGNLEAS
+255 EGAWGNLEAS
-265 LNTQLTGALRE
+265 LNKELTGALRE
-276 VKKPT
+276 VKKPM

-286 ALADGLVPQLGE
+286 AVADNLVPQLGE

-352 QQIAGFF
+352 QQISGFF

-364 ALGKTSGSLGDF
+364 ALGKASGSIGGF

-385 SLGSLKT
+385 SLGSLKN

-401 GQMSKRVAAA
+401 GQMSKRVTAA
-411 RFEMTGV
+411 RFELTGV
-418 ADGFFGTLFGGT
+418 SDGFFDTLFGGT
-430 RLGSALSSANGQI
+430 RLGSALSAANGKL
-443 SAGMGVLKNTMIRG
+443 SSGMGVLKGTVSQSASFVGRG
-457 AATTGLAFD
+457 FEG
-466 TVAAR
+466 VAER

-480 GVASSIGGKIVGPLA
+480 GVASSIGGKITGPLA

-501 RAAFGPLGAAFDG
+501 RGAFAPLGAAFDG
-514 VGSKLSGLGSKLSDL
+514 FGAKLSGL

-539 LGSIFAPGRM
+539 LGGLFAPGRM
-549 LKVLAFGGLAA
+549 LKFLSFGGLAA

-575 ELVGQIS
+575 ELVAQIG

-587 LPGQIALYGEK
+587 LPGQIALYGDK

-611 SIVTMVVNAITQSM
+611 NIVTMVINAITQSM
-625 PQLSNAIGKVVPA
+625 PQLSNAFGKIVPA

-657 ITAIATAL
+657 LTAITTAL

-672 VESSLQLMQGLVDGI
+672 IESGLQLLQGLVDGI
-687 FAALPVLISAM
+687 FAALPILISAL
-698 PTLIQTFMDGLLQG
+698 PQIITTFMNGLLQG
-712 LPRLLEMG
+712 LPRILEM
-720 TKLLQSIIDGISQT
+720 
-734 LPTLT
+734 
-739 AALPQIIQTFM
+739 
-750 DGLLQALPQI
+750 
-760 LAAGTQ
+760 GTQ
-766 LLQSIIDGILQA
+766 LLQSIIDGILQTLPA
-778 MPTLIAM
+778 LIAM
-785 LPQIITTIITG
+785 LPQIITTVING
-796 LVQALPMII
+796 LVQALPQII
-805 QAGVGI
+805 QAGVGM

-881 VTTLVQNIPR
+881 VTTLVQNIPK
-891 IITAG
+891 IISAG

-903 VTGIVQAIPQIGSAI
+903 VTGIVQAIPQIGGAI
-918 AQVGSSIMSAV
+918 AQVGSSIISAV

-935 LFESGKKIIG
+935 LFESGKKIIS
-945 GLIDGVKSMFSSAKN
+945 GLIDGIKSMFSSAKN
-960 AVSGLLSGIR
+960 AVSGFLSGIR

-985 KGWTLYSGM
+985 HGWTLYSGM
-994 SIAEALADGMHRRG
+994 SIAEALADGMQRRG
-1008 HLFKEAVAETMAAG
+1008 HLFKEAVAETLAEG

-1028 LEAGQVHALGA
+1028 LEAGQLNAVGA
-1039 YSRASMMSDWTLG
+1039 YRRASMMSDWTLG

>member
-39 TSSWSSRLGESLTR
+39 TSSWGSRLGESLTR
-53 GIGGALETIGKIGL
+53 GIGGAIETIGKIGL
-67 GAATA
+67 GATAA
-72 AVGGLGAAL
+72 AVGGIGAAL

-100 TLKFAGVEPG
+100 TLRFAGVDPG
-110 KIKELTASAQKYA
+110 KIKDLTAAAQTYA
-123 DRTIFDLQD
+123 DKTIYDLQD
-132 IQSVTSK
+132 IQSMTSK
-139 LAANSVKGFDK
+139 LAANGVKGFDK

-156 NLTIAAG
+156 NLTAAAG
-163 SGKVEFAQLGYAL
+163 GGKNEFAAFGYAM
-176 VQINAAGKLM
+176 VQVNAAGRLM
-186 TQDWNQVANAIPGG
+186 TQDWNQIANAIPGG
-200 AGKIMA
+200 AGKIMQ
-206 ALKDI
+206 ALKDM

-219 DAMSK
+219 DAMAK
-224 GQISAEE
+224 GKISAED
-231 FNQAL
+231 FNKAITQ
-236 LNLGFD
+236 LGFD
-242 EAAVEAAQSADLF
+242 EVAIKAAQSATTF
-255 ETAWGNLEAS
+255 EGAWGNLEAS
-265 LNTQLTGALRE
+265 LNKELTGSLRE
-276 VKKPT
+276 VKKPM

-286 ALADGLVPQLGE
+286 AVADGLVPQLGE

-359 GGIDG
+359 GGLDG
-364 ALGKTSGSLGDF
+364 ALGKASGSVVDF
-376 AKGIPDAAK
+376 AKGMPEAGK
-385 SLGSLKT
+385 SLASLKN

-401 GQMSKRVAAA
+401 GQMSKRVSAA
-411 RFEMTGV
+411 RFELTGV
-418 ADGFFGTLFGGT
+418 SDGFFDTLFGGT
-430 RLGSALSSANGQI
+430 RLGSALSAANGKL
-443 SAGMGVLKNTMIRG
+443 SSGMGVLKGTVSQSASFVGRG
-457 AATTGLAFD
+457 FEGIAE
-466 TVAAR
+466 R

-480 GVASSIGGKIVGPLA
+480 GVASSIGGKITGPLA

-501 RAAFGPLGAAFDG
+501 RGAFAPLGAAFDG
-514 VGSKLSGLGSKLSDL
+514 FGEKLSGL
-529 APKASQSLGK
+529 APKVSQSLGK
-539 LGSIFAPGRM
+539 LGGLFAPGRM
-549 LKVLAFGGLAA
+549 LKFLSFGGLAA

-575 ELVGQIS
+575 ELIGQIS
-582 KTLQG
+582 QTLQA

-611 SIVTMVVNAITQSM
+611 NVVTMVINAVTQSM
-625 PQLSNAIGKVVPA
+625 PQLSNAFGKIVPA

-657 ITAIATAL
+657 ITAITTAL

-672 VESSLQLMQGLVDGI
+672 IESGLQLLQGLVDGI
-687 FAALPVLISAM
+687 FAALPVLI
-698 PTLIQTFMDGLLQG
+698 
-712 LPRLLEMG
+712 
-720 TKLLQSIIDGISQT
+720 
-734 LPTLT
+734 
-739 AALPQIIQTFM
+739 AALPTIIQTFM
-750 DGLLQALPQI
+750 DGFLQALPRI
-760 LAAGTQ
+760 LEMGTQ
-766 LLQSIIDGILQA
+766 LLQSIIDGILQTLPA
-778 MPTLIAM
+778 LIAM
-785 LPQIITTIITG
+785 LPQIITTIING
-796 LVQALPMII
+796 LVQALPQII
-805 QAGVGI
+805 QAGVGM

-862 IVQAI
+862 LVQAI

-881 VTTLVQNIPR
+881 VTTLVQNIPK

-903 VTGIVQAIPQIGSAI
+903 VTGIVQAIPQIGGAI

-935 LFESGKKIIG
+935 LFESGKKIIS
-945 GLIDGVKSMFSSAKN
+945 GLIDGIKSMFSSAKN

-994 SIAEALADGMHRRG
+994 SIAEALADGMQRRG
-1008 HLFKEAVAETMAAG
+1008 HLFKEAVADTMAAG

-1028 LEAGQVHALGA
+1028 LEAGQVNALGA

-1092 LRERIGISR
+1092 LRERIGVSR

>member
-39 TSSWSSRLGESLTR
+39 TSSWSSRLGASLTR
-53 GIGGALETIGKIGL
+53 GVGGALETIGKIGL
-67 GAATA
+67 GATAA
-72 AVGGLGAAL
+72 AVGGIGAAL

-100 TLKFAGVEPG
+100 TLKFAGVDPG
-110 KIKELTASAQKYA
+110 KIKDLTAAAQTYA
-123 DRTIFDLQD
+123 DKTIYDLQD
-132 IQSVTSK
+132 IQSMTSK
-139 LAANSVKGFDK
+139 LAANGVKGFDK

-156 NLTIAAG
+156 NLTAAAG
-163 SGKVEFAQLGYAL
+163 GGKNEFAAFGYAM
-176 VQINAAGKLM
+176 VQVNAAGRLM
-186 TQDWNQVANAIPGG
+186 TQDWNQIANAIPGG
-200 AGKIMA
+200 AGKIMQ
-206 ALKDI
+206 ALKDM

-219 DAMSK
+219 DAMAK
-224 GQISAEE
+224 GKISAED
-231 FNQAL
+231 FNKAITQ
-236 LNLGFD
+236 LGFD
-242 EAAVEAAQSADLF
+242 EVAIQAAQSATTF
-255 ETAWGNLEAS
+255 EGAWGNLEAS
-265 LNTQLTGALRE
+265 LNKELTGSLRE
-276 VKKPT
+276 VKKPL

-286 ALADGLVPQLGE
+286 AVADGLVPQLGE

-364 ALGKTSGSLGDF
+364 ALGKASGSVVDF
-376 AKGIPDAAK
+376 AKGMPEAGK
-385 SLGSLKT
+385 SLASLKN

-401 GQMSKRVAAA
+401 GQMSKRISAA
-411 RFEMTGV
+411 RFELTGV
-418 ADGFFGTLFGGT
+418 SDGFFDTLFGGT
-430 RLGSALSSANGQI
+430 RLGSALSAANGKL
-443 SAGMGVLKNTMIRG
+443 SSGMGVLKGTVSQSASFVGRG
-457 AATTGLAFD
+457 FEGIAE
-466 TVAAR
+466 R

-480 GVASSIGGKIVGPLA
+480 GVASSIGGKITGPLA

-501 RAAFGPLGAAFDG
+501 RGAFAPLGAAFDG
-514 VGSKLSGLGSKLSDL
+514 FGEKLSGL

-539 LGSIFAPGRM
+539 LGSLFAPGRM
-549 LKVLAFGGLAA
+549 LKFLSFGGLAA

-575 ELVGQIS
+575 ELVAQIG
-582 KTLQG
+582 KTLQS

-611 SIVTMVVNAITQSM
+611 NIITMVINSITQSM
-625 PQLSNAIGKVVPA
+625 PQLSNAFGKIVPA

-657 ITAIATAL
+657 ITAITTAL

-672 VESSLQLMQGLVDGI
+672 IESGLQLLQGLVDGI
-687 FAALPVLISAM
+687 FQALPVLIAAL
-698 PTLIQTFMDGLLQG
+698 PTIIQTFMDGFLQG
-712 LPRLLEMG
+712 LPRILEMG
-720 TKLLQSIIDGISQT
+720 TKLLQSIIDGILQT
-734 LPTLT
+734 LP
-739 AALPQIIQTFM
+739 A
-750 DGLLQALPQI
+750 
-760 LAAGTQ
+760 
-766 LLQSIIDGILQA
+766 
-778 MPTLIAM
+778 LIAM

-796 LVQALPMII
+796 LVQALPQII
-805 QAGVGI
+805 QAGVGM

-843 NLPMIIEAGIQLLI
+843 NLPMIIEAGVQLLI

-862 IVQAI
+862 LVQAI

-881 VTTLVQNIPR
+881 VTTLVQNIPK
-891 IITAG
+891 IISAG

-935 LFESGKKIIG
+935 LFESGKKIIS
-945 GLIDGVKSMFSSAKN
+945 GLIDGIKSMFSSAKN

-985 KGWTLYSGM
+985 HGWTLYSGM
-994 SIAEALADGMHRRG
+994 SIVEALADGALRKQ
-1008 HLFKEAVAETMAAG
+1008 HLFKSAIAETMAAG

-1028 LEAGQVHALGA
+1028 LEAGQVSALGA

-1092 LRERIGISR
+1092 LRERIGVSR

>member
-39 TSSWSSRLGESLTR
+39 TSSWGSRLGESLTR
-53 GIGGALETIGKIGL
+53 GIGGAIETIGKIGL
-67 GAATA
+67 GATAA
-72 AVGGLGAAL
+72 AVGGIGAAL

-100 TLKFAGVEPG
+100 TLKFAGVDPG
-110 KIKELTASAQKYA
+110 KIKDLTAAAQTYA
-123 DRTIFDLQD
+123 DKTIYDLQD
-132 IQSVTSK
+132 IQSMTSK
-139 LAANSVKGFDK
+139 LAANGVKGFDK

-156 NLTIAAG
+156 NLTAAAG
-163 SGKVEFAQLGYAL
+163 GGKNEFAAFGYAM
-176 VQINAAGKLM
+176 VQVNAAGRLM
-186 TQDWNQVANAIPGG
+186 TQDWNQIANAIPGG
-200 AGKIMA
+200 AGKIMQ
-206 ALKDI
+206 ALKDM

-219 DAMSK
+219 DAMAK
-224 GQISAEE
+224 GKISAED
-231 FNQAL
+231 FNKAITQ
-236 LNLGFD
+236 LGFD
-242 EAAVEAAQSADLF
+242 EVAIQAAQSATTF
-255 ETAWGNLEAS
+255 EGAWGNLEAS
-265 LNTQLTGALRE
+265 LNKELTGSLRE
-276 VKKPT
+276 VKKPM

-286 ALADGLVPQLGE
+286 AVADGLVPQLGE

-359 GGIDG
+359 GGLDG
-364 ALGKTSGSLGDF
+364 ALGKASGSVVDF
-376 AKGIPDAAK
+376 AKGMPEAGK
-385 SLGSLKT
+385 SLASLKN

-401 GQMSKRVAAA
+401 GQMSKRVSAA

-418 ADGFFGTLFGGT
+418 SDGFFDTLFGGT
-430 RLGSALSSANGQI
+430 RLGSALSAANGKL
-443 SAGMGVLKNTMIRG
+443 SSGMGVLKGTVSQSAAFVGRG
-457 AATTGLAFD
+457 FEGIAE
-466 TVAAR
+466 R

-480 GVASSIGGKIVGPLA
+480 GVASSIGGKITGPLA

-501 RAAFGPLGAAFDG
+501 RGAFAPLGAAFDG
-514 VGSKLSGLGSKLSDL
+514 FGEKLSGL

-539 LGSIFAPGRM
+539 LGGLFAPGRM
-549 LKVLAFGGLAA
+549 LKFLSFGGLAA

-575 ELVGQIS
+575 ELIGQIS
-582 KTLQG
+582 QTLQA

-611 SIVTMVVNAITQSM
+611 NVVTMVISAVTQSM
-625 PQLSNAIGKVVPA
+625 PQLSNAFGKIVPA

-657 ITAIATAL
+657 ITAITTAL

-672 VESSLQLMQGLVDGI
+672 IESGLQLLQGLVDGI
-687 FAALPVLISAM
+687 FAALPVLI
-698 PTLIQTFMDGLLQG
+698 
-712 LPRLLEMG
+712 
-720 TKLLQSIIDGISQT
+720 
-734 LPTLT
+734 
-739 AALPQIIQTFM
+739 AALPTIIQTFM
-750 DGLLQALPQI
+750 NGFLQALPRI
-760 LAAGTQ
+760 LEMGTQ
-766 LLQSIIDGILQA
+766 LLQSIIDGILQTLPA
-778 MPTLIAM
+778 LIAM
-785 LPQIITTIITG
+785 LPQIITTVING
-796 LVQALPMII
+796 LVQALPQII
-805 QAGVGI
+805 QAGVGM

-881 VTTLVQNIPR
+881 VTTLVQNIPK
-891 IITAG
+891 IISAG

-903 VTGIVQAIPQIGSAI
+903 VTGIVQAIPQIGGAI

-935 LFESGKKIIG
+935 LFESGKKIIS
-945 GLIDGVKSMFSSAKN
+945 GLIDGIKSMFSSAKN

-994 SIAEALADGMHRRG
+994 SIAEALADGMQRRG

-1028 LEAGQVHALGA
+1028 LEAGQVNALGA

-1092 LRERIGISR
+1092 LRERIGVSR

>member
-39 TSSWSSRLGESLTR
+39 TSSWGSRLGESLTR
-53 GIGGALETIGKIGL
+53 GIGGAIETIGKIGL
-67 GAATA
+67 GATAA
-72 AVGGLGAAL
+72 AVGGIGAAL

-100 TLKFAGVEPG
+100 TLKFAGVDPG
-110 KIKELTASAQKYA
+110 KIKDLTAAAQTYA
-123 DRTIFDLQD
+123 DKTIYDLQD
-132 IQSVTSK
+132 IQSMTSK
-139 LAANSVKGFDK
+139 LAANGVKGFDK

-156 NLTIAAG
+156 NLTAAAG
-163 SGKVEFAQLGYAL
+163 GGKNEFAAFGYAM
-176 VQINAAGKLM
+176 VQVNAAGRLM
-186 TQDWNQVANAIPGG
+186 TQDWNQIANAIPGG
-200 AGKIMA
+200 AGKIMQ
-206 ALKDI
+206 ALKDM

-219 DAMSK
+219 DAMAK
-224 GQISAEE
+224 GKISAED
-231 FNQAL
+231 FNKAITQ
-236 LNLGFD
+236 LGFD
-242 EAAVEAAQSADLF
+242 EVAIKAAQSATTF
-255 ETAWGNLEAS
+255 EGAWGNLEAS
-265 LNTQLTGALRE
+265 LNKELTGSLKE
-276 VKKPT
+276 VKKPM

-286 ALADGLVPQLGE
+286 AVADGLVPQLGE

-359 GGIDG
+359 GGLDS
-364 ALGKTSGSLGDF
+364 ALGKASGSVVDF
-376 AKGIPDAAK
+376 AKGMPEAGK
-385 SLGSLKT
+385 SLASLKN

-401 GQMSKRVAAA
+401 GQMSKRISAA
-411 RFEMTGV
+411 RFELTGV
-418 ADGFFGTLFGGT
+418 SDGFFDTLFGGT
-430 RLGSALSSANGQI
+430 RLGSALSAANGKL
-443 SAGMGVLKNTMIRG
+443 SSGMGVLKGTVSQSASFVGRG
-457 AATTGLAFD
+457 FEGIAE
-466 TVAAR
+466 R

-480 GVASSIGGKIVGPLA
+480 GVASSIGGKITGPLA

-501 RAAFGPLGAAFDG
+501 RGAFAPLGAAFDG
-514 VGSKLSGLGSKLSDL
+514 FGEKLSGL

-539 LGSIFAPGRM
+539 LGGLFAPGRM
-549 LKVLAFGGLAA
+549 LKFLSFGGLAA

-575 ELVGQIS
+575 ELIGQIS
-582 KTLQG
+582 QTLQA

-611 SIVTMVVNAITQSM
+611 NVVTMVINAVTQSM
-625 PQLSNAIGKVVPA
+625 PQLSNAFGKIVPA

-657 ITAIATAL
+657 ITAITTAL

-672 VESSLQLMQGLVDGI
+672 IESGLQLLQGLVDGI
-687 FAALPVLISAM
+687 FAALPVLISA
-698 PTLIQTFMDGLLQG
+698 
-712 LPRLLEMG
+712 
-720 TKLLQSIIDGISQT
+720 
-734 LPTLT
+734 
-739 AALPQIIQTFM
+739 LPQIIQTFM
-750 DGLLQALPQI
+750 NGLLQGLPRI
-760 LAAGTQ
+760 LEMGTQ
-766 LLQSIIDGILQA
+766 LLQSIIDGILQTLPA
-778 MPTLIAM
+778 LIAM
-785 LPQIITTIITG
+785 LPQIITTIING
-796 LVQALPMII
+796 VVQALPQII
-805 QAGVGI
+805 QAGVGM

-824 MLIEALPTIITTVV
+824 MLIEALPTIITTIV

-881 VTTLVQNIPR
+881 VTTLVQNIPK
-891 IITAG
+891 IISAG

-903 VTGIVQAIPQIGSAI
+903 VTGIVQAIPQIGGAI

-929 AGFPRM
+929 AGFPSM

-945 GLIDGVKSMFSSAKN
+945 GLIDGIESMFASAKN

-985 KGWTLYSGM
+985 KGWTLYSGQ
-994 SIAEALADGMHRRG
+994 SIVEALADGALQKQ
-1008 HLFKEAVAETMAAG
+1008 HLFKAAIAETMAAG

-1028 LEAGQVHALGA
+1028 LEAGQVNALGA

-1081 GDALGSVSRGS
+1081 GEALGSVSRGS
-1092 LRERIGISR
+1092 LRERIGVSR

>member
-39 TSSWSSRLGESLTR
+39 TSSWGSRLGESLTR
-53 GIGGALETIGKIGL
+53 GVGGALETIGKIGL
-67 GAATA
+67 GAAAA
-72 AVGGLGAAL
+72 AVGGIGAAL

-100 TLKFAGVEPG
+100 TLKFAGVDPG
-110 KIKELTASAQKYA
+110 KIKDLTDAAQTYA
-123 DRTIFDLQD
+123 DKTIYDLQD
-132 IQSVTSK
+132 IQSMTSK
-139 LAANSVKGFDK
+139 LAANGVKNFDK

-156 NLTIAAG
+156 NLTAAAG
-163 SGKVEFAQLGYAL
+163 GGKNEFAAFGYAM

-200 AGKIMA
+200 AGKIMQ
-206 ALKDI
+206 ALKDM

-224 GQISAEE
+224 GKISAED
-231 FNQAL
+231 FNKAIMS
-236 LNLGFD
+236 LGFD
-242 EAAVEAAQSADLF
+242 EVAIKAAQSATTF
-255 ETAWGNLEAS
+255 EGAWGNLEAS
-265 LNTQLTGALRE
+265 LNKELTGALRE
-276 VKKPT
+276 VKKPM

-286 ALADGLVPQLGE
+286 AVADNLVPQLGE

-352 QQIAGFF
+352 QQISGFF

-364 ALGKTSGSLGDF
+364 ALGKASGSIGGF

-385 SLGSLKT
+385 SLGSLKN

-401 GQMSKRVAAA
+401 GQMSKRVTAA
-411 RFEMTGV
+411 RFELTGV
-418 ADGFFGTLFGGT
+418 SDGFFDTLFGGT
-430 RLGSALSSANGQI
+430 RLGSALSAANGKL
-443 SAGMGVLKNTMIRG
+443 SSGMGVLKGTVSQSASFVGRG
-457 AATTGLAFD
+457 FEG
-466 TVAAR
+466 VAER

-480 GVASSIGGKIVGPLA
+480 GVASSIGGKITGPLA

-501 RAAFGPLGAAFDG
+501 RGAFAPLGAAFDG
-514 VGSKLSGLGSKLSDL
+514 FGAKLSGL

-539 LGSIFAPGRM
+539 LGGLFAPGRM
-549 LKVLAFGGLAA
+549 LKFLSFGGLAA

-575 ELVGQIS
+575 ELVAQIG

-587 LPGQIALYGEK
+587 LPGQIALYGDK

-611 SIVTMVVNAITQSM
+611 NIVTMVINAITQSM
-625 PQLSNAIGKVVPA
+625 PQLSNAFGKIVPA

-657 ITAIATAL
+657 ITAITTAL

-672 VESSLQLMQGLVDGI
+672 IESGLQLLQGLVDGI
-687 FAALPVLISAM
+687 FAALPILISAL
-698 PTLIQTFMDGLLQG
+698 PQIITTFMNGLLQG
-712 LPRLLEMG
+712 LPRILEM
-720 TKLLQSIIDGISQT
+720 
-734 LPTLT
+734 
-739 AALPQIIQTFM
+739 
-750 DGLLQALPQI
+750 
-760 LAAGTQ
+760 GTQ
-766 LLQSIIDGILQA
+766 LLQSIIDGILQTLPA
-778 MPTLIAM
+778 LIAM
-785 LPQIITTIITG
+785 LPQIITTVING
-796 LVQALPMII
+796 LVQALPQII
-805 QAGVGI
+805 QAGVGM

-824 MLIEALPTIITTVV
+824 MLIEALPQIITTVV

-881 VTTLVQNIPR
+881 VTTLVQNIPK
-891 IITAG
+891 IISAG

-903 VTGIVQAIPQIGSAI
+903 VTGIVQAIPQIGGAI
-918 AQVGSSIMSAV
+918 AQVGSNIISAV

-935 LFESGKKIIG
+935 LFESGKKIIS
-945 GLIDGVKSMFSSAKN
+945 GLIDGIKSMFSSAKN
-960 AVSGLLSGIR
+960 AVSGFLSGIR

-985 KGWTLYSGM
+985 HGWTLYSGM
-994 SIAEALADGMHRRG
+994 SIAEALADGMQRRG
-1008 HLFKEAVAETMAAG
+1008 HLFKEAVADTLAEG

-1028 LEAGQVHALGA
+1028 LEAGQLNAVGA
-1039 YSRASMMSDWTLG
+1039 YRRASMMSDWTLG

>member
-39 TSSWSSRLGESLTR
+39 TSSWGSRLGESLTR

-67 GAATA
+67 GATAA
-72 AVGGLGAAL
+72 AVGGIGAAL

-100 TLKFAGVEPG
+100 TLKFAGVDPG
-110 KIKELTASAQKYA
+110 KIKDLTAAAQTYA
-123 DRTIFDLQD
+123 DKTIYDLQD
-132 IQSVTSK
+132 IQSMTSK
-139 LAANSVKGFDK
+139 LAANGVKGFDK

-156 NLTIAAG
+156 NLTAAAG
-163 SGKVEFAQLGYAL
+163 GGKNEFAAFGYAM

-200 AGKIMA
+200 AGKIMQ
-206 ALKDI
+206 ALKDM

-224 GQISAEE
+224 GKISAED
-231 FNQAL
+231 FNKAIMS
-236 LNLGFD
+236 LGFD
-242 EAAVEAAQSADLF
+242 EVAIKAAQSATTF
-255 ETAWGNLEAS
+255 EGAWGNLEAS
-265 LNTQLTGALRE
+265 LNKELTGALRE
-276 VKKPT
+276 VKKPM

-286 ALADGLVPQLGE
+286 AVADNLVPQLGE

-332 EAVTGG
+332 EAITGG

-364 ALGKTSGSLGDF
+364 ALGKASGSVVDF
-376 AKGIPDAAK
+376 AKGMPEAGK
-385 SLGSLKT
+385 SLASLKN
-392 LPGEVTGAF
+392 LPSEVTGAF
-401 GQMSKRVAAA
+401 GQMSKRVSAA

-418 ADGFFGTLFGGT
+418 SDGFFDTLFGGT
-430 RLGSALSSANGQI
+430 RLGSALSAANGKL
-443 SAGMGVLKNTMIRG
+443 SSGMGVLKGTVSQSASFVGRG
-457 AATTGLAFD
+457 FEG
-466 TVAAR
+466 VAER

-480 GVASSIGGKIVGPLA
+480 GVASSIGGKITGPLA

-501 RAAFGPLGAAFDG
+501 RGAFAPLGAAFDG
-514 VGSKLSGLGSKLSDL
+514 FGAKLSGL

-539 LGSIFAPGRM
+539 LGGLFAPGRM
-549 LKVLAFGGLAA
+549 LKFLSFGGLAA

-575 ELVGQIS
+575 ELVAQIG

-587 LPGQIALYGEK
+587 LPGQIALYGDK

-611 SIVTMVVNAITQSM
+611 NIVTMVINAITQSM
-625 PQLSNAIGKVVPA
+625 PQLSNAFGKIVPA

-657 ITAIATAL
+657 ITAITTAL

-672 VESSLQLMQGLVDGI
+672 IESGLQLLQGLVDGI
-687 FAALPVLISAM
+687 FAALPVLISAL
-698 PTLIQTFMDGLLQG
+698 PQIITTFMNGLLQG
-712 LPRLLEMG
+712 LPRILEM
-720 TKLLQSIIDGISQT
+720 
-734 LPTLT
+734 
-739 AALPQIIQTFM
+739 
-750 DGLLQALPQI
+750 
-760 LAAGTQ
+760 GTQ
-766 LLQSIIDGILQA
+766 LLQSIIDGILQTLPA
-778 MPTLIAM
+778 LIAM
-785 LPQIITTIITG
+785 LPQIITTVING
-796 LVQALPMII
+796 LVQALPQII
-805 QAGVGI
+805 QAGVGM

-891 IITAG
+891 IISAG

-903 VTGIVQAIPQIGSAI
+903 VTGIVQAIPQIGGAI
-918 AQVGSSIMSAV
+918 AQVGSSILSAV

-935 LFESGKKIIG
+935 LFESGKKIIS
-945 GLIDGVKSMFSSAKN
+945 GLIDGIKSMFSSAKN

-985 KGWTLYSGM
+985 HGWTLYSGM
-994 SIAEALADGMHRRG
+994 SIAEALADGMQRRG
-1008 HLFKEAVAETMAAG
+1008 HLFKEAVAETLAEG

-1028 LEAGQVHALGA
+1028 LEAGQLNAVGA
-1039 YSRASMMSDWTLG
+1039 YRRASMMSDWTLG

>member
-1 MAEAGADLGSAW
+1 MAEGAGADLGTAW
-13 LNVVPSFNGMKRE
+13 LNVVPSFQGLQKSIE
-26 IAKELGGVDVTGS
+26 SELGAVNVSGA
-39 TSSWSSRLGESLTR
+39 TSSWGSRLGASLTR
-53 GIGGALETIGKIGL
+53 GIGGALETIGKLGL
-67 GAATA
+67 GATAA
-72 AVGGLGAAL
+72 AVGGIGAAL

-100 TLKFAGVEPG
+100 TLKFAGVDPG
-110 KIKELTASAQKYA
+110 KIKDLTAAAQTYA
-123 DRTIFDLQD
+123 DKTIYDLQD
-132 IQSVTSK
+132 IQSMTSK
-139 LAANSVKGFDK
+139 LAANGVKGFDK

-156 NLTIAAG
+156 NLTAAAG
-163 SGKVEFAQLGYAL
+163 GGKNEFAAFGYAM
-176 VQINAAGKLM
+176 VQVNAAGRLM
-186 TQDWNQVANAIPGG
+186 TQDWNQIANAIPGG

-206 ALKDI
+206 ALKDM

-219 DAMSK
+219 DAMAK
-224 GQISAEE
+224 GKISAED
-231 FNQAL
+231 FNKAITQ
-236 LNLGFD
+236 LGFD
-242 EAAVEAAQSADLF
+242 EVAIKAAQSATTF
-255 ETAWGNLEAS
+255 EGAWGNLEAS
-265 LNTQLTGALRE
+265 LNKELTGSLKE
-276 VKKPT
+276 VKKPM

-286 ALADGLVPQLGE
+286 AVADGLVPQLGE

-364 ALGKTSGSLGDF
+364 ALGKASGSVVDF
-376 AKGIPDAAK
+376 AKGMPEAGK
-385 SLGSLKT
+385 SLASLKN

-401 GQMSKRVAAA
+401 GQMSKRVSAA

-418 ADGFFGTLFGGT
+418 SDGFFDTLFGGT
-430 RLGSALSSANGQI
+430 RLGSALTAANGKL
-443 SAGMGVLKNTMIRG
+443 SAGMGVLKGTVVRS

-471 MAPAVSRIG
+471 MAPSVSRIG
-480 GVASSIGGKIVGPLA
+480 GVASSIGGKITGPLA
-495 PIGARV
+495 PIAARV
-501 RAAFGPLGAAFDG
+501 RAAFAPLGAAFDG
-514 VGSKLSGLGSKLSDL
+514 LGSKLSGL
-529 APKASQSLGK
+529 APKISDSLGK
-539 LGSIFAPGRM
+539 IGGAFAPGRM
-549 LKVLAFGGLAA
+549 LKFLAFGGLAA

-575 ELVGQIS
+575 ELIGQIS
-582 KTLQG
+582 TTLQA

-611 SIVTMVVNAITQSM
+611 NVVTMVINAITQSM
-625 PQLSNAIGKVVPA
+625 PQLSNAFGKIVPA

-657 ITAIATAL
+657 ITAITTAL

-672 VESSLQLMQGLVDGI
+672 IESGLQLLQGLVDGI
-687 FAALPVLISAM
+687 FAALPVLI
-698 PTLIQTFMDGLLQG
+698 
-712 LPRLLEMG
+712 
-720 TKLLQSIIDGISQT
+720 
-734 LPTLT
+734 
-739 AALPQIIQTFM
+739 AALPQIITTFM
-750 DGLLQALPQI
+750 DGFLQALPRI
-760 LAAGTQ
+760 LEMGTQ
-766 LLQSIIDGILQA
+766 LLQSIIDGILQTLPA
-778 MPTLIAM
+778 LIAM
-785 LPQIITTIITG
+785 LPQIITTVING
-796 LVQALPMII
+796 LVQALPQII
-805 QAGVGI
+805 QAGVGM

-862 IVQAI
+862 LVQAI

-881 VTTLVQNIPR
+881 VTTLVQNIPK
-891 IITAG
+891 IISAG

-918 AQVGSSIMSAV
+918 AQVGSSILSAV

-935 LFESGKKIIG
+935 LFESGKKIIS
-945 GLIDGVKSMFSSAKN
+945 GLIDGIKSMFSSAKN

-985 KGWTLYSGM
+985 HGWTWYSGM
-994 SIAEALADGMHRRG
+994 SIAEALADGMQRRG
-1008 HLFKEAVAETMAAG
+1008 HLFKEAVADTLAEG

-1028 LEAGQVHALGA
+1028 LEAGQLNAVGA
-1039 YSRASMMSDWTLG
+1039 YRRASMMSDWTLG

>member
-39 TSSWSSRLGESLTR
+39 TSSWGSRLGESLTR

-67 GAATA
+67 GATAA
-72 AVGGLGAAL
+72 AVGGIGAAL

-100 TLKFAGVEPG
+100 TLKFAGVDPG
-110 KIKELTASAQKYA
+110 KIKDLTAAAQTYA
-123 DRTIFDLQD
+123 DKTIYDLQD
-132 IQSVTSK
+132 IQSMTSK
-139 LAANSVKGFDK
+139 LAANGVKGFDK

-156 NLTIAAG
+156 NLTAAAG
-163 SGKVEFAQLGYAL
+163 GGKNEFAAFGYAM
-176 VQINAAGKLM
+176 VQVNAAGRLM
-186 TQDWNQVANAIPGG
+186 TQDWNQIANAIPGG
-200 AGKIMA
+200 AGKIMQ
-206 ALKDI
+206 ALKDM

-219 DAMSK
+219 NAMAK
-224 GQISAEE
+224 GKISAED
-231 FNQAL
+231 FNKAIMS
-236 LNLGFD
+236 LGFD
-242 EAAVEAAQSADLF
+242 EVAIKAAQSATTF
-255 ETAWGNLEAS
+255 EGAWGNLEAS
-265 LNTQLTGALRE
+265 LNKELTGALRE
-276 VKKPT
+276 VKKPM

-286 ALADGLVPQLGE
+286 AVADNLVPQLGE

-364 ALGKTSGSLGDF
+364 ALGKASGSVVDF
-376 AKGIPDAAK
+376 AKGMPEAGK
-385 SLGSLKT
+385 SLASLKN

-401 GQMSKRVAAA
+401 GQMSKRVSAA

-418 ADGFFGTLFGGT
+418 SDGFFATLFGGT
-430 RLGSALSSANGQI
+430 RLGTALSAANGKL
-443 SAGMGVLKNTMIRG
+443 SSGMGVLKGTVSQSAAFVGRG
-457 AATTGLAFD
+457 FAG
-466 TVAAR
+466 VAER

-480 GVASSIGGKIVGPLA
+480 GVASSIGGKITGPLA

-501 RAAFGPLGAAFDG
+501 RGAFAPLGAAFDG
-514 VGSKLSGLGSKLSDL
+514 FGAKLSGL

-539 LGSIFAPGRM
+539 LGGLFAPGRM
-549 LKVLAFGGLAA
+549 LKFLSFGGLAA

-575 ELVGQIS
+575 ELVAQIG

-587 LPGQIALYGEK
+587 LPGQIALYGDK

-611 SIVTMVVNAITQSM
+611 NIVTMVINAITQSM
-625 PQLSNAIGKVVPA
+625 PQLSNAFGKIIPA

-657 ITAIATAL
+657 ITAITTAL

-672 VESSLQLMQGLVDGI
+672 IESGLQLLQGLVDGI
-687 FAALPVLISAM
+687 FAALPILISAL
-698 PTLIQTFMDGLLQG
+698 PQIITTFMNGLLQG
-712 LPRLLEMG
+712 LPRILEM
-720 TKLLQSIIDGISQT
+720 
-734 LPTLT
+734 
-739 AALPQIIQTFM
+739 
-750 DGLLQALPQI
+750 
-760 LAAGTQ
+760 GTQ
-766 LLQSIIDGILQA
+766 LLQSIIDGILQTLPA
-778 MPTLIAM
+778 LIAM
-785 LPQIITTIITG
+785 LPKIITTVING
-796 LVQALPMII
+796 LVQALPQII
-805 QAGVGI
+805 QAGVGM

-881 VTTLVQNIPR
+881 VTTLVQNIPK
-891 IITAG
+891 IISAG

-903 VTGIVQAIPQIGSAI
+903 VTGIVQAIPQIGGAI

-929 AGFPRM
+929 TGFPQM
-935 LFESGKKIIG
+935 LFESGKKIIS
-945 GLIDGVKSMFSSAKN
+945 GLIDGIKSMFSSAKN
-960 AVSGLLSGIR
+960 AVSGFLSGIR

-985 KGWTLYSGM
+985 HGWTLYSGM
-994 SIAEALADGMHRRG
+994 SIAEALADGMQRRG
-1008 HLFKEAVAETMAAG
+1008 HLFKEAVAETLAEG

-1028 LEAGQVHALGA
+1028 LEAGQLNAVGA
-1039 YSRASMMSDWTLG
+1039 YRRASMMSDWTLG

>member
-39 TSSWSSRLGESLTR
+39 TSSWGSRLGESLTR
-53 GIGGALETIGKIGL
+53 GIGGAIETIGKIGL
-67 GAATA
+67 GATAA
-72 AVGGLGAAL
+72 AVGGIGAAL

-100 TLKFAGVEPG
+100 TLKFAGVDPG
-110 KIKELTASAQKYA
+110 KIKDLTAAAQTYA
-123 DRTIFDLQD
+123 DKTIYDLQD
-132 IQSVTSK
+132 IQSMTSK
-139 LAANSVKGFDK
+139 LAANGVKNFDK

-156 NLTIAAG
+156 NLTAAAG
-163 SGKVEFAQLGYAL
+163 GGKNEFAAFGYAM

-200 AGKIMA
+200 AGKIMQ
-206 ALKDI
+206 ALKNM

-224 GQISAEE
+224 GKISAED
-231 FNQAL
+231 FNKAIMS
-236 LNLGFD
+236 LGFD
-242 EAAVEAAQSADLF
+242 EVAIKAAQSATTF
-255 ETAWGNLEAS
+255 EGAWGNLEAS
-265 LNTQLTGALRE
+265 LNKELTGALRE
-276 VKKPT
+276 VKKPM

-286 ALADGLVPQLGE
+286 AVADNLVPQLGE

-364 ALGKTSGSLGDF
+364 ALGKASGSIGGF

-385 SLGSLKT
+385 SLGSLKN

-418 ADGFFGTLFGGT
+418 SDGFFDTLFGGT
-430 RLGSALSSANGQI
+430 RLGSALSAANGKL
-443 SAGMGVLKNTMIRG
+443 SSGMGVLKGTVSQSASFVGRG
-457 AATTGLAFD
+457 FEG
-466 TVAAR
+466 VAER

-480 GVASSIGGKIVGPLA
+480 GVASSIGGKITGPLA

-501 RAAFGPLGAAFDG
+501 RGAFAPLGAAFDG
-514 VGSKLSGLGSKLSDL
+514 FGSKLSGL

-539 LGSIFAPGRM
+539 LGGLFAPGRM
-549 LKVLAFGGLAA
+549 LKFLSFGGLAA

-575 ELVGQIS
+575 ELVAQIG

-587 LPGQIALYGEK
+587 LPGQIALYGDK

-611 SIVTMVVNAITQSM
+611 NIVTMVINAITQSM
-625 PQLSNAIGKVVPA
+625 PQLSNAFGKIVPA

-657 ITAIATAL
+657 ITAITTAL

-672 VESSLQLMQGLVDGI
+672 IESGLQLLQGLVDGI
-687 FAALPVLISAM
+687 FAALPVLISAL
-698 PTLIQTFMDGLLQG
+698 PTIIQTFMNGLLQG
-712 LPRLLEMG
+712 LPRILEMG
-720 TKLLQSIIDGISQT
+720 TKLLQSIIDGILQT
-734 LPTLT
+734 LP
-739 AALPQIIQTFM
+739 A
-750 DGLLQALPQI
+750 
-760 LAAGTQ
+760 
-766 LLQSIIDGILQA
+766 
-778 MPTLIAM
+778 LIAM
-785 LPQIITTIITG
+785 LPQIITTVING
-796 LVQALPMII
+796 LVQALPQII
-805 QAGVGI
+805 QAGVGM

-824 MLIEALPTIITTVV
+824 MLIEALPTIITTIV
-838 DTLLA
+838 DTLLN
-843 NLPMIIEAGIQLLI
+843 NLPQIIEAGIQLLI

-867 PQLIAMLPQIIVTI
+867 PQLIAMLPQIITTI
-881 VTTLVQNIPR
+881 VTTLVQNIPK
-891 IITAG
+891 IISAG

-903 VTGIVQAIPQIGSAI
+903 VTGIVQAIPQIGGAI

-935 LFESGKKIIG
+935 LFESGKKIIS
-945 GLIDGVKSMFSSAKN
+945 GLIDGIKSMFSSAKN
-960 AVSGLLSGIR
+960 AVSGFLSGIR

-985 KGWTLYSGM
+985 HGWTLYSGM
-994 SIAEALADGMHRRG
+994 SIAEALADGMQRRG
-1008 HLFKEAVAETMAAG
+1008 HLFKEAVADTLAEG

-1028 LEAGQVHALGA
+1028 LEAGQLNAVGA
-1039 YSRASMMSDWTLG
+1039 YRRASMMSDWTLG

>member
-1 MAEAGADLGSAW
+1 VAEAGADLGSAW

-39 TSSWSSRLGESLTR
+39 TSSWGSRLGESLTR

-67 GAATA
+67 GATAA
-72 AVGGLGAAL
+72 AVGGIGAAL

-100 TLKFAGVEPG
+100 TLKFAGVDPG
-110 KIKELTASAQKYA
+110 KIKDLTAAAQTYA
-123 DRTIFDLQD
+123 DKTIYDLQD
-132 IQSVTSK
+132 IQSMTSK
-139 LAANSVKGFDK
+139 LAANGVKGFDK

-156 NLTIAAG
+156 NLTAAAG
-163 SGKVEFAQLGYAL
+163 GGKNEFAAFGYAM
-176 VQINAAGKLM
+176 VQVNAAGRLM
-186 TQDWNQVANAIPGG
+186 TQDWNQIANAIPGG
-200 AGKIMA
+200 AGKIMQ
-206 ALKDI
+206 ALKDM

-219 DAMSK
+219 DAMAK
-224 GQISAEE
+224 GKISAED
-231 FNQAL
+231 FNKAIMS
-236 LNLGFD
+236 LGFD
-242 EAAVEAAQSADLF
+242 EVAIKAAQSATTF
-255 ETAWGNLEAS
+255 EGAWGNLEAS
-265 LNTQLTGALRE
+265 LNKELTGALRE
-276 VKKPT
+276 VKKPM

-286 ALADGLVPQLGE
+286 AVADNLVPQLGE

-364 ALGKTSGSLGDF
+364 ALGKASGSVVDF
-376 AKGIPDAAK
+376 AKGMPEAGK
-385 SLGSLKT
+385 SLASLKN

-401 GQMSKRVAAA
+401 GQMSKRVSAA

-418 ADGFFGTLFGGT
+418 SDGFFDTLFGGT
-430 RLGSALSSANGQI
+430 RLGTALSAANGKL
-443 SAGMGVLKNTMIRG
+443 SSGMGVLKGTVSQSAAFVGRG
-457 AATTGLAFD
+457 FEG
-466 TVAAR
+466 VAER

-480 GVASSIGGKIVGPLA
+480 GVASSIGGKITGPLA

-501 RAAFGPLGAAFDG
+501 RGAFAPLGAAFDG
-514 VGSKLSGLGSKLSDL
+514 FGAKLSGL

-539 LGSIFAPGRM
+539 LGGLFAPGRM
-549 LKVLAFGGLAA
+549 LKFLSFGGLAA

-575 ELVGQIS
+575 ELVAQIG

-611 SIVTMVVNAITQSM
+611 NIVTMVINAITQSM
-625 PQLSNAIGKVVPA
+625 PQLSNAFGKIVPA

-657 ITAIATAL
+657 LTAITTAL

-672 VESSLQLMQGLVDGI
+672 IESGLMLLQGLVDGI
-687 FAALPVLISAM
+687 FAALPVLISAL
-698 PTLIQTFMDGLLQG
+698 PQIITTFMNGLLQG
-712 LPRLLEMG
+712 LPRILEM
-720 TKLLQSIIDGISQT
+720 
-734 LPTLT
+734 
-739 AALPQIIQTFM
+739 
-750 DGLLQALPQI
+750 
-760 LAAGTQ
+760 GTQ
-766 LLQSIIDGILQA
+766 LLQSIIDGILQTLPA
-778 MPTLIAM
+778 LIAM
-785 LPQIITTIITG
+785 LPQIITTVING
-796 LVQALPMII
+796 LVQALPQII
-805 QAGVGI
+805 QAGVGM

-824 MLIEALPTIITTVV
+824 MLIEALPTIITTIV
-838 DTLLA
+838 DTLLN
-843 NLPMIIEAGIQLLI
+843 NLPQIIEAGIQLLI

-867 PQLIAMLPQIIVTI
+867 PQLIAMLPQIITTI
-881 VTTLVQNIPR
+881 VSTLVQNIPK
-891 IITAG
+891 IISAG

-903 VTGIVQAIPQIGSAI
+903 VTGIVQAIPQIGGAI

-935 LFESGKKIIG
+935 LFESGKKIIS
-945 GLIDGVKSMFSSAKN
+945 GLIDGIKSMFSSAKN
-960 AVSGLLSGIR
+960 AVSGFLSGIR

-985 KGWTLYSGM
+985 HGWTLYSGM
-994 SIAEALADGMHRRG
+994 SIAEALADGMQRRG
-1008 HLFKEAVAETMAAG
+1008 HLFKEAVADTLAEG

-1028 LEAGQVHALGA
+1028 LEAGQLNAVGA

>member
-39 TSSWSSRLGESLTR
+39 TSSWGSRLGESLTR
-53 GIGGALETIGKIGL
+53 GIGGAIETIGKIGL
-67 GAATA
+67 GATAA
-72 AVGGLGAAL
+72 AVGGIGAAL

-100 TLKFAGVEPG
+100 TLRFAGVDPG
-110 KIKELTASAQKYA
+110 KIKDLTAAAQTYA
-123 DRTIFDLQD
+123 DKTIYDLQD
-132 IQSVTSK
+132 IQSMTSK
-139 LAANSVKGFDK
+139 LAANGVKGFDK

-156 NLTIAAG
+156 NLTAAAG
-163 SGKVEFAQLGYAL
+163 GGKNEFAAFGYAM
-176 VQINAAGKLM
+176 VQVNAAGRLM
-186 TQDWNQVANAIPGG
+186 TQDWNQIANAIPGG
-200 AGKIMA
+200 AGKIMQ
-206 ALKDI
+206 ALKDM

-219 DAMSK
+219 DAMAK
-224 GQISAEE
+224 GKISAED
-231 FNQAL
+231 FNKAITQ
-236 LNLGFD
+236 LGFD
-242 EAAVEAAQSADLF
+242 EVAIKAAQSATTF
-255 ETAWGNLEAS
+255 EGAWGNLEAS
-265 LNTQLTGALRE
+265 LNKELTGSLKE
-276 VKKPT
+276 VKKPM

-286 ALADGLVPQLGE
+286 AVADGLVPQLGE

-364 ALGKTSGSLGDF
+364 ALGKASGSVIDF
-376 AKGIPDAAK
+376 AKGMPEAGK
-385 SLGSLKT
+385 SLASLKN

-401 GQMSKRVAAA
+401 GQMSKRISAA
-411 RFEMTGV
+411 RFELTGV
-418 ADGFFGTLFGGT
+418 SDGFFDTLFGGT
-430 RLGSALSSANGQI
+430 RLGSALSAANGKL
-443 SAGMGVLKNTMIRG
+443 SSGMGVLKGTVSQSASFVGRG
-457 AATTGLAFD
+457 FEGIAE
-466 TVAAR
+466 R

-480 GVASSIGGKIVGPLA
+480 GVASSIGDKITGPLA

-501 RAAFGPLGAAFDG
+501 RGAFAPLGAAFDG
-514 VGSKLSGLGSKLSDL
+514 FGEKLSGL

-539 LGSIFAPGRM
+539 LGSLFAPGRM
-549 LKVLAFGGLAA
+549 LKFLSFGGLAA

-575 ELVGQIS
+575 ELIGQIS
-582 KTLQG
+582 TTLQA

-611 SIVTMVVNAITQSM
+611 NVVTMVINAVTQSM
-625 PQLSNAIGKVVPA
+625 PQLSNAFGKIVPA

-657 ITAIATAL
+657 LTAITTAL

-672 VESSLQLMQGLVDGI
+672 IESGLQLLQGLVDGI
-687 FAALPVLISAM
+687 FAALPVLI
-698 PTLIQTFMDGLLQG
+698 
-712 LPRLLEMG
+712 
-720 TKLLQSIIDGISQT
+720 
-734 LPTLT
+734 
-739 AALPQIIQTFM
+739 AALPTIIQTFM
-750 DGLLQALPQI
+750 NGFLQALPRI
-760 LAAGTQ
+760 LEMGTQ
-766 LLQSIIDGILQA
+766 LLQSIIDGILQTLPA
-778 MPTLIAM
+778 LIAM
-785 LPQIITTIITG
+785 LPQIITTVING
-796 LVQALPMII
+796 LVQALPQII
-805 QAGVGI
+805 QAGVGM

-862 IVQAI
+862 LVQAI

-881 VTTLVQNIPR
+881 VTTLVQNIPK
-891 IITAG
+891 IISAG

-903 VTGIVQAIPQIGSAI
+903 VTGIVQAIPQIGGAI
-918 AQVGSSIMSAV
+918 AQVGSSILSAV
-929 AGFPRM
+929 SGFPRM

-945 GLIDGVKSMFSSAKN
+945 GLIDGIKSMFSSAKN

-985 KGWTLYSGM
+985 HGWTLYSGM
-994 SIAEALADGMHRRG
+994 SIAEALADGMQRRG

-1028 LEAGQVHALGA
+1028 LEAGQVNALGA

-1092 LRERIGISR
+1092 LRERIGVSR

>member
-1 MAEAGADLGSAW
+1 MAETGADLGSAW

-26 IAKELGGVDVTGS
+26 IAKELGGVDVTGA
-39 TSSWSSRLGESLTR
+39 TSSWGSRLGESLTR

-67 GAATA
+67 GATA
-72 AVGGLGAAL
+72 AAIGGLGAAI

-100 TLKFAGVEPG
+100 TLKFAGVDPG
-110 KIKELTASAQKYA
+110 KIKDLTEAAQSYA
-123 DRTIFDLQD
+123 DKTIYDLQD
-132 IQSVTSK
+132 IQSMTSK
-139 LAANSVKGFDK
+139 LAANGVKGFDK

-156 NLTIAAG
+156 NLTAAAG
-163 SGKVEFAQLGYAL
+163 GGKNEFAAFGYAM
-176 VQINAAGKLM
+176 VQVNAAGRLM
-186 TQDWNQVANAIPGG
+186 TQDWNQIANAIPGG
-200 AGKIMA
+200 AGKIMQ
-206 ALKDI
+206 ALKDM

-219 DAMSK
+219 DAMAK
-224 GQISAEE
+224 GKISAED
-231 FNQAL
+231 FNKAITQ
-236 LNLGFD
+236 LGFD
-242 EAAVEAAQSADLF
+242 EVAIQAAQSATTF
-255 ETAWGNLEAS
+255 EGAWGNLEAS
-265 LNTQLTGALRE
+265 LNKELTGSLRE
-276 VKKPT
+276 VKKPM

-286 ALADGLVPQLGE
+286 AVADGLVPQLGE

-364 ALGKTSGSLGDF
+364 ALGKASGSVVDF
-376 AKGIPDAAK
+376 AKGMPEVGK
-385 SLGSLKT
+385 SLASLKN

-401 GQMSKRVAAA
+401 GQMSKRISAA
-411 RFEMTGV
+411 RFELTGV
-418 ADGFFGTLFGGT
+418 SDGFFDTLFGGT
-430 RLGSALSSANGQI
+430 RLGSALSAANGKL
-443 SAGMGVLKNTMIRG
+443 SSGMGVLKGTVSQSASFVGRG
-457 AATTGLAFD
+457 FEGIAE
-466 TVAAR
+466 R

-480 GVASSIGGKIVGPLA
+480 GVASSIGGKITGPLA

-501 RAAFGPLGAAFDG
+501 RGAFAPLGAAFDG
-514 VGSKLSGLGSKLSDL
+514 FGEKLSGL

-539 LGSIFAPGRM
+539 LGGLFAPGRM
-549 LKVLAFGGLAA
+549 LKFLAFGGLAA

-575 ELVGQIS
+575 ELVAQIGQ
-582 KTLQG
+582 TLQG

-611 SIVTMVVNAITQSM
+611 NVVTMVINAVTQSM
-625 PQLSNAIGKVVPA
+625 PQLSNAFGKIVPA

-657 ITAIATAL
+657 LTAITTAL

-672 VESSLQLMQGLVDGI
+672 IESGLQLLQGLVDGI
-687 FAALPVLISAM
+687 FAALPVLIAAL
-698 PTLIQTFMDGLLQG
+698 PQIITTFMDGFLQA
-712 LPRLLEMG
+712 LPRILEMG
-720 TKLLQSIIDGISQT
+720 TKLLQSIIDGILQT
-734 LPTLT
+734 LP
-739 AALPQIIQTFM
+739 A
-750 DGLLQALPQI
+750 
-760 LAAGTQ
+760 
-766 LLQSIIDGILQA
+766 
-778 MPTLIAM
+778 LIAM
-785 LPQIITTIITG
+785 LPQIITTVING
-796 LVQALPMII
+796 LVQALPQII
-805 QAGVGI
+805 QAGVGM

-843 NLPMIIEAGIQLLI
+843 NLPQIIEAGIQLLI

-891 IITAG
+891 IISAG

-903 VTGIVQAIPQIGSAI
+903 VTGIVQAIPQIGGAI

-945 GLIDGVKSMFSSAKN
+945 GLIDGIKSMFAAAKN
-960 AVSGLLSGIR
+960 AVGGLLSGIR

-985 KGWTLYSGM
+985 HGWTLYSGM
-994 SIAEALADGMHRRG
+994 SIAEALADGMQRRG

-1028 LEAGQVHALGA
+1028 LEAGQVNALGA

>member
-39 TSSWSSRLGESLTR
+39 TSSWGSRLGESLTR
-53 GIGGALETIGKIGL
+53 GIGGAIETIGKIGL
-67 GAATA
+67 GATAA
-72 AVGGLGAAL
+72 AVGGIGAAL

-100 TLKFAGVEPG
+100 TLRFAGVDPG
-110 KIKELTASAQKYA
+110 KIKDLTAAAQTYA
-123 DRTIFDLQD
+123 DKTIYDLQD
-132 IQSVTSK
+132 IQSMTSK
-139 LAANSVKGFDK
+139 LAANGVKGFDK

-156 NLTIAAG
+156 NLTAAAG
-163 SGKVEFAQLGYAL
+163 GGKNEFAAFGYAM
-176 VQINAAGKLM
+176 VQVNAAGRLM

-200 AGKIMA
+200 AGKIMQ
-206 ALKDI
+206 ALKDM

-219 DAMSK
+219 DAMAK
-224 GQISAEE
+224 GKISAED
-231 FNQAL
+231 FNKAITQ
-236 LNLGFD
+236 LGFD
-242 EAAVEAAQSADLF
+242 EVAIKAAQSATTF
-255 ETAWGNLEAS
+255 EGAWGNLEAS
-265 LNTQLTGALRE
+265 LNKELTGSLKE
-276 VKKPT
+276 VKKPM

-286 ALADGLVPQLGE
+286 AVADGLVPQLGE

-359 GGIDG
+359 GGLDG
-364 ALGKTSGSLGDF
+364 ALGKASGSVVDF
-376 AKGIPDAAK
+376 AKGMPEAGK
-385 SLGSLKT
+385 SLASLKN

-401 GQMSKRVAAA
+401 GQMSKRVSAA
-411 RFEMTGV
+411 RFELTGV
-418 ADGFFGTLFGGT
+418 SDGFFDTLFGGT
-430 RLGSALSSANGQI
+430 RLGSALSAANGKL
-443 SAGMGVLKNTMIRG
+443 SSGMGVLKGTVSQSASFVGRG
-457 AATTGLAFD
+457 FEGIAE
-466 TVAAR
+466 R

-480 GVASSIGGKIVGPLA
+480 GVASSIGGKITGPLA

-501 RAAFGPLGAAFDG
+501 RGAFAPLGAAFDG
-514 VGSKLSGLGSKLSDL
+514 FGEKLSGL

-539 LGSIFAPGRM
+539 LGGLFAPGRM
-549 LKVLAFGGLAA
+549 LKFLSFGGLAA

-575 ELVGQIS
+575 ELIGQIS
-582 KTLQG
+582 QTLQA

-611 SIVTMVVNAITQSM
+611 NVVTMVINAVTQSM
-625 PQLSNAIGKVVPA
+625 PQLSNAFGKIVPA

-657 ITAIATAL
+657 ITAITTAL

-672 VESSLQLMQGLVDGI
+672 IESGLQLLQGLVDGI
-687 FAALPVLISAM
+687 FAALPVLI
-698 PTLIQTFMDGLLQG
+698 
-712 LPRLLEMG
+712 
-720 TKLLQSIIDGISQT
+720 
-734 LPTLT
+734 
-739 AALPQIIQTFM
+739 AALPTIIQTFM
-750 DGLLQALPQI
+750 DGFLQALPRI
-760 LAAGTQ
+760 LEMGTQ
-766 LLQSIIDGILQA
+766 LLQSIIDGILQTLPA
-778 MPTLIAM
+778 LIAM
-785 LPQIITTIITG
+785 LPQIITTVING
-796 LVQALPMII
+796 LVQALPQII
-805 QAGVGI
+805 QAGVGM

-881 VTTLVQNIPR
+881 VTTLVQNIPK
-891 IITAG
+891 IISAG

-903 VTGIVQAIPQIGSAI
+903 VTGIVQAIPQIGGAI

-935 LFESGKKIIG
+935 LFESGQKIIS
-945 GLIDGVKSMFSSAKN
+945 GLIDGIKSMFSSAKN

-985 KGWTLYSGM
+985 HGWTLYSGM
-994 SIAEALADGMHRRG
+994 SIAEALADGMQRRG

-1028 LEAGQVHALGA
+1028 LEAGQVNALGA

-1092 LRERIGISR
+1092 LRERIGIGR

>member
-39 TSSWSSRLGESLTR
+39 TSSWGSRLGESLTR
-53 GIGGALETIGKIGL
+53 GIGGAIETIGKIGL
-67 GAATA
+67 GATAA
-72 AVGGLGAAL
+72 AVGGIGAAL

-100 TLKFAGVEPG
+100 TLKFAGVDPG
-110 KIKELTASAQKYA
+110 KIKDLTAAAQTYA
-123 DRTIFDLQD
+123 DKTIYDLQD
-132 IQSVTSK
+132 IQSMTSK
-139 LAANSVKGFDK
+139 LAANGVKGFDK

-156 NLTIAAG
+156 NLTAAAG
-163 SGKVEFAQLGYAL
+163 GGKNEFAAFGYAM
-176 VQINAAGKLM
+176 VQVNAAGRLM
-186 TQDWNQVANAIPGG
+186 TQDWNQIANAIPGG
-200 AGKIMA
+200 AGKIMQ
-206 ALKDI
+206 ALKDM

-219 DAMSK
+219 DAMAK
-224 GQISAEE
+224 GKISAED
-231 FNQAL
+231 FNKAITQ
-236 LNLGFD
+236 LGFD
-242 EAAVEAAQSADLF
+242 EVAIQAAQSATTF
-255 ETAWGNLEAS
+255 EGAWGNLEAS
-265 LNTQLTGALRE
+265 LNKELTGSLRE
-276 VKKPT
+276 VKKPM

-286 ALADGLVPQLGE
+286 AVADGLVPQLGE

-359 GGIDG
+359 GGLDG
-364 ALGKTSGSLGDF
+364 ALGKASGSIGDF
-376 AKGIPDAAK
+376 AKGIPGAGKA
-385 SLGSLKT
+385 LASLKN

-401 GQMSKRVAAA
+401 GQMSKRVTAA
-411 RFEMTGV
+411 RFELTGV
-418 ADGFFGTLFGGT
+418 SDGFFDTLFGGT
-430 RLGSALSSANGQI
+430 RLGSALSSANGKL
-443 SAGMGVLKNTMIRG
+443 SAGMGVLKGTVMRS

-471 MAPAVSRIG
+471 MAPSVSRIG
-480 GVASSIGGKIVGPLA
+480 GVASSIGGKIIGPIA

-501 RAAFGPLGAAFDG
+501 RAAFTPLGAAFDG
-514 VGSKLSGLGSKLSDL
+514 LGSKMSSL
-529 APKASQSLGK
+529 APKISDSLGK
-539 LGSIFAPGRM
+539 IGGAFAPGRM
-549 LKVLAFGGLAA
+549 LKFLAFGGLAA

-575 ELVGQIS
+575 ELIGQIS
-582 KTLQG
+582 TTLQA

-611 SIVTMVVNAITQSM
+611 NVVTMVINAITQSM
-625 PQLSNAIGKVVPA
+625 PQLSNAFGKIVPA

-657 ITAIATAL
+657 ITAITTAL

-672 VESSLQLMQGLVDGI
+672 IESGLMLLQGLVDGI
-687 FAALPVLISAM
+687 FAALPVLI
-698 PTLIQTFMDGLLQG
+698 
-712 LPRLLEMG
+712 
-720 TKLLQSIIDGISQT
+720 
-734 LPTLT
+734 
-739 AALPQIIQTFM
+739 AALPTIIQTFM
-750 DGLLQALPQI
+750 DGFLQSLPRI
-760 LAAGTQ
+760 LEMGTQ
-766 LLQSIIDGILQA
+766 LLQSIIDGILQTLPA
-778 MPTLIAM
+778 LIAM
-785 LPQIITTIITG
+785 LPQIITTIING
-796 LVQALPMII
+796 LVQALPQII
-805 QAGVGI
+805 QAGIGM

-862 IVQAI
+862 LVQAI

-881 VTTLVQNIPR
+881 VTTLVQNIPK
-891 IITAG
+891 IISAG

-929 AGFPRM
+929 AGFPSM

-945 GLIDGVKSMFSSAKN
+945 GLIDGIKSMFSSAKN

-994 SIAEALADGMHRRG
+994 SIAEALADGMQRRG
-1008 HLFKEAVAETMAAG
+1008 HLFKEAVADTMAAG

-1028 LEAGQVHALGA
+1028 LEAGQVNALGA

-1092 LRERIGISR
+1092 LRERIGVSR

>member
-1 MAEAGADLGSAW
+1 
-13 LNVVPSFNGMKRE
+13 MKRE

-39 TSSWSSRLGESLTR
+39 TSSWGSRLGESLTR
-53 GIGGALETIGKIGL
+53 GIGGAIETIGKIGL
-67 GAATA
+67 GATAA
-72 AVGGLGAAL
+72 AVGGIGAAL

-100 TLKFAGVEPG
+100 TLKFAGVDPG
-110 KIKELTASAQKYA
+110 KIKDLTAAAQTYA
-123 DRTIFDLQD
+123 DKTIYDLQD
-132 IQSVTSK
+132 IQSMTSK
-139 LAANSVKGFDK
+139 LAANGVKGFDK

-156 NLTIAAG
+156 NLTAAAG
-163 SGKVEFAQLGYAL
+163 GGKNEFAAFGYAM
-176 VQINAAGKLM
+176 VQVNAAGRLM
-186 TQDWNQVANAIPGG
+186 TQDWNQIANAIPGG
-200 AGKIMA
+200 AGKIMQ
-206 ALKDI
+206 ALKDM

-219 DAMSK
+219 DAMAK
-224 GQISAEE
+224 GKISAED
-231 FNQAL
+231 FNKAITQ
-236 LNLGFD
+236 LGFD
-242 EAAVEAAQSADLF
+242 EVAIKAAQSATTF
-255 ETAWGNLEAS
+255 EGAWGNLEAS
-265 LNTQLTGALRE
+265 LNKELTGSLKE
-276 VKKPT
+276 VKKPM

-286 ALADGLVPQLGE
+286 AVADGLVPQLGE

-359 GGIDG
+359 GGLDG
-364 ALGKTSGSLGDF
+364 ALGKASGSVVDF
-376 AKGIPDAAK
+376 AKGMPEVGK
-385 SLGSLKT
+385 SLASLKN

-401 GQMSKRVAAA
+401 GQMSKRISAA
-411 RFEMTGV
+411 RFELTGV
-418 ADGFFGTLFGGT
+418 SDGFFDTLFGGT
-430 RLGSALSSANGQI
+430 RLGSALSAANGKL
-443 SAGMGVLKNTMIRG
+443 SSGMGVLKGTVSQSASFVGRG
-457 AATTGLAFD
+457 FEGIAE
-466 TVAAR
+466 R

-480 GVASSIGGKIVGPLA
+480 GVASSIGGKITGPLA

-501 RAAFGPLGAAFDG
+501 RGAFAPLGAAFDG
-514 VGSKLSGLGSKLSDL
+514 FGEKLSGL

-539 LGSIFAPGRM
+539 LGGLFAPGRM
-549 LKVLAFGGLAA
+549 LKFLSFGGLAA

-575 ELVGQIS
+575 ELIGQIS
-582 KTLQG
+582 QTLQA

-611 SIVTMVVNAITQSM
+611 NVVTMVINAVTQSM
-625 PQLSNAIGKVVPA
+625 PQLSNAFGKIVPA

-657 ITAIATAL
+657 ITAITTAL

-672 VESSLQLMQGLVDGI
+672 IESGLQLLQGLVDGI
-687 FAALPVLISAM
+687 FAALPVLI
-698 PTLIQTFMDGLLQG
+698 
-712 LPRLLEMG
+712 
-720 TKLLQSIIDGISQT
+720 
-734 LPTLT
+734 
-739 AALPQIIQTFM
+739 AALPTIIQTFM
-750 DGLLQALPQI
+750 DGFLQALPRI
-760 LAAGTQ
+760 LEMGTQ
-766 LLQSIIDGILQA
+766 LLQSIIDGILQTLPA
-778 MPTLIAM
+778 LIAM
-785 LPQIITTIITG
+785 LPQIITTVING
-796 LVQALPMII
+796 LVQALPQII
-805 QAGVGI
+805 QAGVGM

-843 NLPMIIEAGIQLLI
+843 NLPMIIEAGIQLLV
-857 GVITG
+857 GLVTG

-881 VTTLVQNIPR
+881 VTTLVQNIPK

-903 VTGIVQAIPQIGSAI
+903 VTGIVQAIPQIGGAI

-935 LFESGKKIIG
+935 LFESGKKIIS
-945 GLIDGVKSMFSSAKN
+945 GLIDGIKSMFSSAKN

-985 KGWTLYSGM
+985 HGWTLYSGM
-994 SIAEALADGMHRRG
+994 SIAEALADGMQRRG
-1008 HLFKEAVAETMAAG
+1008 HLFKEAVADTMAAG

-1028 LEAGQVHALGA
+1028 LEAGQVNALGA

-1092 LRERIGISR
+1092 LRERIGIGR

>member
-39 TSSWSSRLGESLTR
+39 TSSWGSRLGESLTR
-53 GIGGALETIGKIGL
+53 GVGGALETIGKIGL
-67 GAATA
+67 GATAA
-72 AVGGLGAAL
+72 AVGGIGAAL

-100 TLKFAGVEPG
+100 TLKFAGVDPG
-110 KIKELTASAQKYA
+110 KIKDLTAAAQTYA
-123 DRTIFDLQD
+123 DKTIYDLQD
-132 IQSVTSK
+132 IQSMTSK
-139 LAANSVKGFDK
+139 LAANGVKGFDK

-156 NLTIAAG
+156 NLTAAAG
-163 SGKVEFAQLGYAL
+163 GGKNEFAAFGYAM
-176 VQINAAGKLM
+176 VQVNAAGRLM
-186 TQDWNQVANAIPGG
+186 TQDWNQIANAIPGG

-206 ALKDI
+206 ALKDM

-219 DAMSK
+219 GAMAK
-224 GQISAEE
+224 GKISAED
-231 FNQAL
+231 FNKAITQ
-236 LNLGFD
+236 LGFD
-242 EAAVEAAQSADLF
+242 EVAIQAAQSATTF
-255 ETAWGNLEAS
+255 EGAWGNLEAS
-265 LNTQLTGALRE
+265 LNKELTGSLRE
-276 VKKPT
+276 VKKPM

-286 ALADGLVPQLGE
+286 AVADGLVPQLGE

-359 GGIDG
+359 GGLDG
-364 ALGKTSGSLGDF
+364 ALGKASGSIGDF

-385 SLGSLKT
+385 SLGSLKN

-401 GQMSKRVAAA
+401 GQMSKRVTAA
-411 RFEMTGV
+411 RFELTGV
-418 ADGFFGTLFGGT
+418 SDGFFDTLFGGT
-430 RLGSALSSANGQI
+430 RLGSALSTANGKL
-443 SAGMGVLKNTMIRG
+443 SAGMGVLKGTVVRS

-471 MAPAVSRIG
+471 MAPSVSRIG
-480 GVASSIGGKIVGPLA
+480 GVASSIGGKITGPLA
-495 PIGARV
+495 PIAARV
-501 RAAFGPLGAAFDG
+501 RAAFAPLGAAFDG
-514 VGSKLSGLGSKLSDL
+514 LGSKLSGL
-529 APKASQSLGK
+529 APKISDSLGK
-539 LGSIFAPGRM
+539 IGGAFAPGRM
-549 LKVLAFGGLAA
+549 LKFLAFGGLAA

-575 ELVGQIS
+575 ELIGQIS
-582 KTLQG
+582 TTLQA

-611 SIVTMVVNAITQSM
+611 NVVTMVINAITQSM
-625 PQLSNAIGKVVPA
+625 PKLSNAFGKIVPA

-657 ITAIATAL
+657 LTAITTAL

-672 VESSLQLMQGLVDGI
+672 IESGLQLLQGLVDGI
-687 FAALPVLISAM
+687 FAALPVLI
-698 PTLIQTFMDGLLQG
+698 
-712 LPRLLEMG
+712 
-720 TKLLQSIIDGISQT
+720 
-734 LPTLT
+734 
-739 AALPQIIQTFM
+739 AALPTIIQTFM
-750 DGLLQALPQI
+750 DGFLQSLPRI
-760 LAAGTQ
+760 LEMGTQ
-766 LLQSIIDGILQA
+766 LLQSIIDGILQTLPA
-778 MPTLIAM
+778 LIAM
-785 LPQIITTIITG
+785 LPQIITTVING
-796 LVQALPMII
+796 LVQALPQII
-805 QAGVGI
+805 QAGIGM

-862 IVQAI
+862 LVQAI

-881 VTTLVQNIPR
+881 VTTLVQNIPK
-891 IITAG
+891 IISAG

-929 AGFPRM
+929 AGFPSM
-935 LFESGKKIIG
+935 LFESGKKIIS
-945 GLIDGVKSMFSSAKN
+945 GLIDGIKSMFSSAKN

-985 KGWTLYSGM
+985 KGWTLYSGQ
-994 SIAEALADGMHRRG
+994 SIVEALADGALQKQ
-1008 HLFKEAVAETMAAG
+1008 HLFKAAIAETMAAG

-1028 LEAGQVHALGA
+1028 LEAGQVSALGA

-1092 LRERIGISR
+1092 LRERIGVSR

>member
-39 TSSWSSRLGESLTR
+39 TSSWGSRLGESLTR

-67 GAATA
+67 GATAA
-72 AVGGLGAAL
+72 AVGGIGAAL

-100 TLKFAGVEPG
+100 TLKFAGVDPG
-110 KIKELTASAQKYA
+110 KIKDLTAAAQTYA
-123 DRTIFDLQD
+123 DKTIYDLQD
-132 IQSVTSK
+132 IQSMTSK
-139 LAANSVKGFDK
+139 LAANGVKGFDK

-156 NLTIAAG
+156 NLTAAAG
-163 SGKVEFAQLGYAL
+163 GGKNEFAAFGYAM
-176 VQINAAGKLM
+176 VQVNAAGRLM
-186 TQDWNQVANAIPGG
+186 TQDWNQIANAIPGG
-200 AGKIMA
+200 AGKIMQ
-206 ALKDI
+206 ALKDM

-219 DAMSK
+219 DAMAK
-224 GQISAEE
+224 GKISAED
-231 FNQAL
+231 FNKAITQ
-236 LNLGFD
+236 LGFD
-242 EAAVEAAQSADLF
+242 EVAIQAAQSATTF
-255 ETAWGNLEAS
+255 EGAWGNLEAS
-265 LNTQLTGALRE
+265 LNKELTGSLRE
-276 VKKPT
+276 VKKPM

-286 ALADGLVPQLGE
+286 AVADNLVPQLGE

-352 QQIAGFF
+352 QQISGFF

-364 ALGKTSGSLGDF
+364 ALGKASGSIGGF

-385 SLGSLKT
+385 SLGSLKN

-401 GQMSKRVAAA
+401 GQMSKRVTAA
-411 RFEMTGV
+411 RFELTGV
-418 ADGFFGTLFGGT
+418 SDGFFDTLFGGT
-430 RLGSALSSANGQI
+430 RLGSALSAANGKL
-443 SAGMGVLKNTMIRG
+443 SSGMGVLKGTVSQSASFVGRG
-457 AATTGLAFD
+457 FEG
-466 TVAAR
+466 VAER

-480 GVASSIGGKIVGPLA
+480 GVASSIGGKITGPLA

-501 RAAFGPLGAAFDG
+501 RGAFAPLGAAFDG
-514 VGSKLSGLGSKLSDL
+514 FGAKLSGL

-539 LGSIFAPGRM
+539 LGGLFAPGRM
-549 LKVLAFGGLAA
+549 LKFLSFGGLAA

-575 ELVGQIS
+575 ELVAQIG

-587 LPGQIALYGEK
+587 LPGQIALYGDK

-611 SIVTMVVNAITQSM
+611 NIVTMVINAITQSM
-625 PQLSNAIGKVVPA
+625 PQLSNAFGKIVPA

-657 ITAIATAL
+657 ITAITTAL

-672 VESSLQLMQGLVDGI
+672 IESGLQLLQGLVDGI
-687 FAALPVLISAM
+687 FAALPILISAL
-698 PTLIQTFMDGLLQG
+698 PQIITTFMNGLLQG
-712 LPRLLEMG
+712 LPRILEM
-720 TKLLQSIIDGISQT
+720 
-734 LPTLT
+734 
-739 AALPQIIQTFM
+739 
-750 DGLLQALPQI
+750 
-760 LAAGTQ
+760 GTQ
-766 LLQSIIDGILQA
+766 LLQSIIDGILQTLPA
-778 MPTLIAM
+778 LIAM
-785 LPQIITTIITG
+785 LPQIITTVING
-796 LVQALPMII
+796 LVQALPQII
-805 QAGVGI
+805 QAGVGM

-881 VTTLVQNIPR
+881 VTTLVQNIPK
-891 IITAG
+891 IISAG

-903 VTGIVQAIPQIGSAI
+903 VTGIVQAIPQIGGAI

-929 AGFPRM
+929 TGFPRM
-935 LFESGKKIIG
+935 LFESGKKIIS
-945 GLIDGVKSMFSSAKN
+945 GLIDGIKSMFSSAKN
-960 AVSGLLSGIR
+960 AVSGFLSGIR

-985 KGWTLYSGM
+985 HGWTLYSGM
-994 SIAEALADGMHRRG
+994 SIAEALADGMQRRG
-1008 HLFKEAVAETMAAG
+1008 HLFKEAVAETLAEG

-1028 LEAGQVHALGA
+1028 LEAGQLNAVGA
-1039 YSRASMMSDWTLG
+1039 YRRASMMSDWTLG

>member
-39 TSSWSSRLGESLTR
+39 TSSWGSRLGESLTR
-53 GIGGALETIGKIGL
+53 GIGGAIETIGKIGL
-67 GAATA
+67 GATAA
-72 AVGGLGAAL
+72 AVGGIGAAL

-100 TLKFAGVEPG
+100 TLRFAGVDPG
-110 KIKELTASAQKYA
+110 KIKDLTAAAQTYA
-123 DRTIFDLQD
+123 DKTIYDLQD
-132 IQSVTSK
+132 IQSMTSK
-139 LAANSVKGFDK
+139 LAANGVKGFDK

-156 NLTIAAG
+156 NLTAAAG
-163 SGKVEFAQLGYAL
+163 GGKNEFAAFGYAM
-176 VQINAAGKLM
+176 VQVNAAGRLM
-186 TQDWNQVANAIPGG
+186 TQDWNQIANAIPGG
-200 AGKIMA
+200 AGKIMQ
-206 ALKDI
+206 ALKDM

-219 DAMSK
+219 DAMAK
-224 GQISAEE
+224 GKISAED
-231 FNQAL
+231 FNKAITQ
-236 LNLGFD
+236 LGFD
-242 EAAVEAAQSADLF
+242 EVAIKAAQSATTF
-255 ETAWGNLEAS
+255 EGAWGNLEAS
-265 LNTQLTGALRE
+265 LNKELTGSLKE
-276 VKKPT
+276 VKKPM

-286 ALADGLVPQLGE
+286 AVADGLVPQLGE

-359 GGIDG
+359 GGLDG
-364 ALGKTSGSLGDF
+364 ALGKASGSVVDF
-376 AKGIPDAAK
+376 AKGMPEAGK
-385 SLGSLKT
+385 SLASLKN

-401 GQMSKRVAAA
+401 GQMSKRVSAA
-411 RFEMTGV
+411 RFELTGV
-418 ADGFFGTLFGGT
+418 SDGFFDTLFGGT
-430 RLGSALSSANGQI
+430 RLGSALSAANGKL
-443 SAGMGVLKNTMIRG
+443 SSGMGVLKGTVSQSASFVGRG
-457 AATTGLAFD
+457 FEG
-466 TVAAR
+466 VAER

-480 GVASSIGGKIVGPLA
+480 GVASSIGGKITGPLA

-501 RAAFGPLGAAFDG
+501 RGAFAPLGAAFDG
-514 VGSKLSGLGSKLSDL
+514 FGEKLSGL

-539 LGSIFAPGRM
+539 LGGLFAPGRM
-549 LKVLAFGGLAA
+549 LKFLSFGGLAA

-575 ELVGQIS
+575 ELVAQIG

-587 LPGQIALYGEK
+587 LPGQIALYGDK

-611 SIVTMVVNAITQSM
+611 NIVTMVINAITQSM
-625 PQLSNAIGKVVPA
+625 PQLSNAFGKIVPA

-657 ITAIATAL
+657 LTAITTAL

-672 VESSLQLMQGLVDGI
+672 IESGLQLLQGLVDGI
-687 FAALPVLISAM
+687 FAALPILISAL
-698 PTLIQTFMDGLLQG
+698 PQIITTFMNGLLQG
-712 LPRLLEMG
+712 LPRILEM
-720 TKLLQSIIDGISQT
+720 
-734 LPTLT
+734 
-739 AALPQIIQTFM
+739 
-750 DGLLQALPQI
+750 
-760 LAAGTQ
+760 GTQ
-766 LLQSIIDGILQA
+766 LLQSIIDGILQTLPA
-778 MPTLIAM
+778 LIAM
-785 LPQIITTIITG
+785 LPQIITTVING
-796 LVQALPMII
+796 LVQALPQII
-805 QAGVGI
+805 QAGVGM

-881 VTTLVQNIPR
+881 VTTLVQNIPK
-891 IITAG
+891 IISAG

-903 VTGIVQAIPQIGSAI
+903 VTGIVQAIPQIGGAI

-935 LFESGKKIIG
+935 LFESGKKIIS
-945 GLIDGVKSMFSSAKN
+945 GLIDGIKSMFSSAKN
-960 AVSGLLSGIR
+960 AVSGFLSGIR

-985 KGWTLYSGM
+985 HGWTLYSGM
-994 SIAEALADGMHRRG
+994 SIAEALADGMQRRG
-1008 HLFKEAVAETMAAG
+1008 HLFKEAVADTLAEG

-1028 LEAGQVHALGA
+1028 LEAGQLNAVGA
-1039 YSRASMMSDWTLG
+1039 YRRASMMSDWTLG

>member
-39 TSSWSSRLGESLTR
+39 TSSWGSRLGESLTR
-53 GIGGALETIGKIGL
+53 GIGGAIETIGKIGL
-67 GAATA
+67 GATAA
-72 AVGGLGAAL
+72 AVGGIGAAL

-100 TLKFAGVEPG
+100 TLRFAGVDPG
-110 KIKELTASAQKYA
+110 KIKDLTAAAQTYA
-123 DRTIFDLQD
+123 DKTIYDLQD
-132 IQSVTSK
+132 IQSMTSK
-139 LAANSVKGFDK
+139 LAANGVKGFDK

-156 NLTIAAG
+156 NLTAAAG
-163 SGKVEFAQLGYAL
+163 GGKNEFAAFGYAM
-176 VQINAAGKLM
+176 VQVNAAGRLM
-186 TQDWNQVANAIPGG
+186 TQDWNQIANAIPGG
-200 AGKIMA
+200 AGKIMQ
-206 ALKDI
+206 ALKDM

-219 DAMSK
+219 DAMAK
-224 GQISAEE
+224 GKISAED
-231 FNQAL
+231 FNKAITQ
-236 LNLGFD
+236 LGFD
-242 EAAVEAAQSADLF
+242 EVAIKAAQSATTF
-255 ETAWGNLEAS
+255 EGAWGNLEAS
-265 LNTQLTGALRE
+265 LNKELTGSLKE
-276 VKKPT
+276 VKKPM

-286 ALADGLVPQLGE
+286 AVADGLVPQLGE

-359 GGIDG
+359 GGLDG
-364 ALGKTSGSLGDF
+364 ALGKASGSVVDF
-376 AKGIPDAAK
+376 AKGMPEAGK
-385 SLGSLKT
+385 SLASLKN

-401 GQMSKRVAAA
+401 GQMSKRVSAA
-411 RFEMTGV
+411 RFELTGV
-418 ADGFFGTLFGGT
+418 SDGFFDTLFGGT
-430 RLGSALSSANGQI
+430 RLGSALSAANGKL
-443 SAGMGVLKNTMIRG
+443 SSGMGVLKGTVSQSASFVGRG
-457 AATTGLAFD
+457 FEGIAE
-466 TVAAR
+466 R

-480 GVASSIGGKIVGPLA
+480 GVASSIGGKITGPLA

-501 RAAFGPLGAAFDG
+501 RGAFAPLGAAFDG
-514 VGSKLSGLGSKLSDL
+514 FGEKLSGL

-539 LGSIFAPGRM
+539 LGGLFAPGRM
-549 LKVLAFGGLAA
+549 LKFLSFGGLAA

-575 ELVGQIS
+575 ELIGQIS
-582 KTLQG
+582 QTLQA

-611 SIVTMVVNAITQSM
+611 NVVTMVINAVTQSM
-625 PQLSNAIGKVVPA
+625 PQLSNAFGKIVPA

-657 ITAIATAL
+657 ITAITTAL

-672 VESSLQLMQGLVDGI
+672 IESGLQLLQGLVDGI
-687 FAALPVLISAM
+687 FAALPVLI
-698 PTLIQTFMDGLLQG
+698 
-712 LPRLLEMG
+712 
-720 TKLLQSIIDGISQT
+720 
-734 LPTLT
+734 
-739 AALPQIIQTFM
+739 AALPTIIQTFM
-750 DGLLQALPQI
+750 DGFLQALPRI
-760 LAAGTQ
+760 LEMGTQ
-766 LLQSIIDGILQA
+766 LLQSIIDGILQTLPA
-778 MPTLIAM
+778 LIAM
-785 LPQIITTIITG
+785 LPQIITTVING
-796 LVQALPMII
+796 LVQALPQII
-805 QAGVGI
+805 QAGVGM

-843 NLPMIIEAGIQLLI
+843 NLPQIIEAGIQLLI

-867 PQLIAMLPQIIVTI
+867 PQLIAMLPQVIVTI

-891 IITAG
+891 IISAG

-903 VTGIVQAIPQIGSAI
+903 VTGIVQAIPQIGGAI
-918 AQVGSSIMSAV
+918 AQVGSSILSAV

-935 LFESGKKIIG
+935 LFESGKKIIS
-945 GLIDGVKSMFSSAKN
+945 GLIDGIKSMFSSAKN

-970 NLLPFSPAKEGPFSG
+970 NLFPFSPAKEGPFSG
-985 KGWTLYSGM
+985 KQWTLYSGQ
-994 SIAEALADGMHRRG
+994 SIVEALADGALQKQ
-1008 HLFKEAVAETMAAG
+1008 HLFKAAIAETMAAG

-1028 LEAGQVHALGA
+1028 LEAGQVNALGA

-1092 LRERIGISR
+1092 LRERIGVSR

>member
-1 MAEAGADLGSAW
+1 MAEGAGADLGTAW
-13 LNVVPSFNGMKRE
+13 LNVVPSFQGLQKSIE
-26 IAKELGGVDVTGS
+26 SELGAVNVGGA
-39 TSSWSSRLGESLTR
+39 TSSWGSRLGDSLTR
-53 GIGGALETIGKIGL
+53 GIGGALETIGKLGL
-67 GAATA
+67 GATAA
-72 AVGGLGAAL
+72 AVGGIGAAL

-100 TLKFAGVEPG
+100 TLKFAGVDPG
-110 KIKELTASAQKYA
+110 KIKDLTAAAQTYA
-123 DRTIFDLQD
+123 DKTIYDLQD
-132 IQSVTSK
+132 IQSMTSK
-139 LAANSVKGFDK
+139 LAANGVKGFDK

-156 NLTIAAG
+156 NLTAAAG
-163 SGKVEFAQLGYAL
+163 GGKNEFAAFGYAM
-176 VQINAAGKLM
+176 VQVNAAGRLM
-186 TQDWNQVANAIPGG
+186 TQDWNQIANAIPGG

-206 ALKDI
+206 ALKDM

-219 DAMSK
+219 DAMAK
-224 GQISAEE
+224 GKISAED
-231 FNQAL
+231 FNKAITQ
-236 LNLGFD
+236 LGFD
-242 EAAVEAAQSADLF
+242 EVAIQAAQSATTF
-255 ETAWGNLEAS
+255 EGAWGNLEAS
-265 LNTQLTGALRE
+265 LNKELTGSLKE
-276 VKKPT
+276 VKKPM

-286 ALADGLVPQLGE
+286 AVADGLVPQLGE
-298 KLAPAAQSAAGW
+298 NLAPAAQSAAGW

-359 GGIDG
+359 GGLDS
-364 ALGKTSGSLGDF
+364 ALGKSAGSIGDF

-385 SLGSLKT
+385 TLGSLKN

-401 GQMSKRVAAA
+401 GQMSKRVTAA
-411 RFEMTGV
+411 RFELTGV
-418 ADGFFGTLFGGT
+418 SDGFFDTLFGGT
-430 RLGSALSSANGQI
+430 RLGSALTAANGKL
-443 SAGMGVLKNTMIRG
+443 SAGMGVLKGTVMRS

-471 MAPAVSRIG
+471 MAPSVSRIG
-480 GVASSIGGKIVGPLA
+480 GVASAIGGKIIGPIA

-501 RAAFGPLGAAFDG
+501 RAAFAPLGAAFDG
-514 VGSKLSGLGSKLSDL
+514 LGSKLSGL
-529 APKASQSLGK
+529 APKITDSLGK
-539 LGSIFAPGRM
+539 IGGAFAPGRM
-549 LKVLAFGGLAA
+549 LKFLAFGGLAA

-575 ELVGQIS
+575 ELVAQIGQ
-582 KTLQG
+582 TLQT

-611 SIVTMVVNAITQSM
+611 NVITMVINAVTQSM
-625 PQLSNAIGKVVPA
+625 PQLSNAFGKIVPA

-657 ITAIATAL
+657 LTAITTAL

-672 VESSLQLMQGLVDGI
+672 IESGLQLLQGLVDGI
-687 FAALPVLISAM
+687 FAALPVLIAAL
-698 PTLIQTFMDGLLQG
+698 PQIITTFMNGLLQG
-712 LPRLLEMG
+712 LPRILEM
-720 TKLLQSIIDGISQT
+720 
-734 LPTLT
+734 
-739 AALPQIIQTFM
+739 
-750 DGLLQALPQI
+750 
-760 LAAGTQ
+760 GTQ
-766 LLQSIIDGILQA
+766 LLQSIIDGILQTLPA
-778 MPTLIAM
+778 LIAM
-785 LPQIITTIITG
+785 LPQIITTVING
-796 LVQALPMII
+796 LVQALPQII
-805 QAGVGI
+805 QAGVGM

-862 IVQAI
+862 LVQAI

-881 VTTLVQNIPR
+881 VTTLVQNIPK
-891 IITAG
+891 IISAG

-918 AQVGSSIMSAV
+918 AQVGSSILSAV

-935 LFESGKKIIG
+935 LFESGKKIIS
-945 GLIDGVKSMFSSAKN
+945 GLIDGIKSMFSSAKN

-985 KGWTLYSGM
+985 HGWTLYSGM
-994 SIAEALADGMHRRG
+994 SIAEALADGMQRRG
-1008 HLFKEAVAETMAAG
+1008 HLFKEAVADTLAEG

-1028 LEAGQVHALGA
+1028 LEAGQLNAVGA
-1039 YSRASMMSDWTLG
+1039 YRRASMMSDWTLG

>member
-1 MAEAGADLGSAW
+1 MAEGAGADLGTAW
-13 LNVVPSFNGMKRE
+13 LNVVPSFQGLQKSIE
-26 IAKELGGVDVTGS
+26 SELGAVNVSGA
-39 TSSWSSRLGESLTR
+39 TSSWGSRLGDSLTR
-53 GIGGALETIGKIGL
+53 GIGGALETIGKLGL
-67 GAATA
+67 GATAA
-72 AVGGLGAAL
+72 AVGGIGAAL

-100 TLKFAGVEPG
+100 TLKFAGVDPG
-110 KIKELTASAQKYA
+110 KIKDLTAAAQTYA
-123 DRTIFDLQD
+123 DKTIYDLQD
-132 IQSVTSK
+132 IQSMTSK
-139 LAANSVKGFDK
+139 LAANGVKGFDK

-156 NLTIAAG
+156 NLTAAAG
-163 SGKVEFAQLGYAL
+163 GGKNEFAAFGYAM
-176 VQINAAGKLM
+176 VQVNAAGRLM
-186 TQDWNQVANAIPGG
+186 TQDWNQIANAIPGG

-206 ALKDI
+206 ALKDM
-211 GAYTGDFR
+211 GAYTVDFR
-219 DAMSK
+219 DAMAK
-224 GQISAEE
+224 GKISAED
-231 FNQAL
+231 FNKAITQ
-236 LNLGFD
+236 LGFD
-242 EAAVEAAQSADLF
+242 EVAIQAAQSATTF
-255 ETAWGNLEAS
+255 EGAWGNLEAS
-265 LNTQLTGALRE
+265 LNKELTGSLKE
-276 VKKPT
+276 VKKPM

-286 ALADGLVPQLGE
+286 AVADGLVPQLGE

-359 GGIDG
+359 GGLDG
-364 ALGKTSGSLGDF
+364 ALGKSAGSISDF

-385 SLGSLKT
+385 TLGSLKN

-401 GQMSKRVAAA
+401 GQMSKRVTAA
-411 RFEMTGV
+411 RFELTGV
-418 ADGFFGTLFGGT
+418 SDGFFDTLFGGT
-430 RLGSALSSANGQI
+430 RLGSALSSANGKL
-443 SAGMGVLKNTMIRG
+443 SAGMGVLKNTMVRS

-471 MAPAVSRIG
+471 MSPAVSRIG
-480 GVASSIGGKIVGPLA
+480 GVASSIGDKIVGPLA

-501 RAAFGPLGAAFDG
+501 RGAFAPLGAAFDG
-514 VGSKLSGLGSKLSDL
+514 FGAKLSGL

-539 LGSIFAPGRM
+539 LGSLFAPGRM
-549 LKVLAFGGLAA
+549 LKFLSFGGLAA

-575 ELVGQIS
+575 ELIGQIS
-582 KTLQG
+582 TTLQA

-611 SIVTMVVNAITQSM
+611 NVVTMVINAITQSM
-625 PQLSNAIGKVVPA
+625 PQLSNAFGKIVPA

-657 ITAIATAL
+657 LTAITTAL

-672 VESSLQLMQGLVDGI
+672 IESGLQLLQGLVDGI
-687 FAALPVLISAM
+687 FAALPVLI
-698 PTLIQTFMDGLLQG
+698 
-712 LPRLLEMG
+712 
-720 TKLLQSIIDGISQT
+720 
-734 LPTLT
+734 
-739 AALPQIIQTFM
+739 AALPQIITTFM
-750 DGLLQALPQI
+750 DGFLQALPRI
-760 LAAGTQ
+760 LEMGTQ
-766 LLQSIIDGILQA
+766 LLQSIIDGILQTLPA
-778 MPTLIAM
+778 LIAM
-785 LPQIITTIITG
+785 LPQIITTVING
-796 LVQALPMII
+796 LVQALPQII
-805 QAGVGI
+805 QAGVGM

-862 IVQAI
+862 LVQAI

-891 IITAG
+891 IISAG

-903 VTGIVQAIPQIGSAI
+903 VTGIVQAIPQIGGAI

-985 KGWTLYSGM
+985 HGWTLYSGM
-994 SIAEALADGMHRRG
+994 SIAEALADGMQRRG
-1008 HLFKEAVAETMAAG
+1008 HLFKEAVAETLAEG

-1028 LEAGQVHALGA
+1028 LEAGQLNAVGA
-1039 YSRASMMSDWTLG
+1039 YRRASMMSDWTLG

-1092 LRERIGISR
+1092 LRERIGVSR

>member
-39 TSSWSSRLGESLTR
+39 TSSWGSRLGESLTR

-67 GAATA
+67 GATAA
-72 AVGGLGAAL
+72 AVGGIGAAL

-100 TLKFAGVEPG
+100 TLRFAGVDPG
-110 KIKELTASAQKYA
+110 KIKDLTAAAQTYA
-123 DRTIFDLQD
+123 DKTIYDLQD
-132 IQSVTSK
+132 IQSMTSK
-139 LAANSVKGFDK
+139 LAANGVKGFDK

-156 NLTIAAG
+156 NLTAAAG
-163 SGKVEFAQLGYAL
+163 GGKNEFAAFGYAM
-176 VQINAAGKLM
+176 VQVNAAGRLM
-186 TQDWNQVANAIPGG
+186 TQDWNQIANAIPGG
-200 AGKIMA
+200 AGKIMQ
-206 ALKDI
+206 ALKDM

-219 DAMSK
+219 DAMAK
-224 GQISAEE
+224 GKISAED
-231 FNQAL
+231 FNKAITQ
-236 LNLGFD
+236 LGFD
-242 EAAVEAAQSADLF
+242 EVAIKAAQSATTF
-255 ETAWGNLEAS
+255 EGAWGNLEAS
-265 LNTQLTGALRE
+265 LNKELTGSLKE
-276 VKKPT
+276 VKKPM

-286 ALADGLVPQLGE
+286 AVADGLVPQLGE

-359 GGIDG
+359 GGLDG
-364 ALGKTSGSLGDF
+364 ALGKASGSVVDF
-376 AKGIPDAAK
+376 AKGMPEAGK
-385 SLGSLKT
+385 SLASLKN

-401 GQMSKRVAAA
+401 GQMSKRVSAA
-411 RFEMTGV
+411 RFELTGV
-418 ADGFFGTLFGGT
+418 SDGFFDTLFGGT
-430 RLGSALSSANGQI
+430 RLGSALSAANGKL
-443 SAGMGVLKNTMIRG
+443 SSGMGVLKGTVSQSASFVGRG
-457 AATTGLAFD
+457 FEGIAE
-466 TVAAR
+466 R

-480 GVASSIGGKIVGPLA
+480 GVASSIGGKITGPLA

-501 RAAFGPLGAAFDG
+501 RGAFAPLGAAFDG
-514 VGSKLSGLGSKLSDL
+514 FGEKLSGL

-539 LGSIFAPGRM
+539 LGGLFAPGRM
-549 LKVLAFGGLAA
+549 LKFLSFGGLAA

-575 ELVGQIS
+575 ELIGQIS
-582 KTLQG
+582 QTLQA

-611 SIVTMVVNAITQSM
+611 NVVTMVINAVTQSM
-625 PQLSNAIGKVVPA
+625 PQLSNAFGKIVPA

-657 ITAIATAL
+657 ITAITTAL

-672 VESSLQLMQGLVDGI
+672 IESGLQLLQGLVDGI
-687 FAALPVLISAM
+687 FAALPVLI
-698 PTLIQTFMDGLLQG
+698 
-712 LPRLLEMG
+712 
-720 TKLLQSIIDGISQT
+720 
-734 LPTLT
+734 
-739 AALPQIIQTFM
+739 AALPTIIQTFM
-750 DGLLQALPQI
+750 DGFLQALPRI
-760 LAAGTQ
+760 LEMGTQ
-766 LLQSIIDGILQA
+766 LLQSIIDGILQTLPA
-778 MPTLIAM
+778 LIAM
-785 LPQIITTIITG
+785 LPQIITTIING
-796 LVQALPMII
+796 LVQALPQII
-805 QAGVGI
+805 QAGVGM

-862 IVQAI
+862 LVQAI

-881 VTTLVQNIPR
+881 VTTLVQNIPK

-903 VTGIVQAIPQIGSAI
+903 VTGIVQAIPQIGGAI

-935 LFESGKKIIG
+935 LFESGKKIIS
-945 GLIDGVKSMFSSAKN
+945 GLIDGIKSMFSSAKN

-985 KGWTLYSGM
+985 HGWTLYSGM
-994 SIAEALADGMHRRG
+994 SIAEALADGMQRRG

-1028 LEAGQVHALGA
+1028 LEAGQVNALGA

-1092 LRERIGISR
+1092 LRERIGVSR

>member
-39 TSSWSSRLGESLTR
+39 TSSWGSRLGESLTR
-53 GIGGALETIGKIGL
+53 GIGGAIETIGKIGL
-67 GAATA
+67 GATAA
-72 AVGGLGAAL
+72 AVGGIGAAL

-100 TLKFAGVEPG
+100 TLKFAGVDPG
-110 KIKELTASAQKYA
+110 KIKDLTAAAQTYA
-123 DRTIFDLQD
+123 DKTIYDLQD
-132 IQSVTSK
+132 IQSMTSK
-139 LAANSVKGFDK
+139 LAANGVKGFDK

-156 NLTIAAG
+156 NLTAAAG
-163 SGKVEFAQLGYAL
+163 GGKNEFAAFGYAM
-176 VQINAAGKLM
+176 VQVNAAGRLM
-186 TQDWNQVANAIPGG
+186 TQDWNQIANAIPGG
-200 AGKIMA
+200 AGKIMQ
-206 ALKDI
+206 ALKDM

-219 DAMSK
+219 DAMAK
-224 GQISAEE
+224 GKISAED
-231 FNQAL
+231 FNKAITQ
-236 LNLGFD
+236 LGFD
-242 EAAVEAAQSADLF
+242 EVAIQAAQSATTF
-255 ETAWGNLEAS
+255 EGAWGNLEAS
-265 LNTQLTGALRE
+265 LNKELTGSLRE
-276 VKKPT
+276 VKKPM

-286 ALADGLVPQLGE
+286 AVADGLVPQLGE

-359 GGIDG
+359 GGLDG
-364 ALGKTSGSLGDF
+364 ALGKASGSVVDF
-376 AKGIPDAAK
+376 AKGMPEAGK
-385 SLGSLKT
+385 SLASLKN

-401 GQMSKRVAAA
+401 GQMSKRVSAA
-411 RFEMTGV
+411 RFELTGV
-418 ADGFFGTLFGGT
+418 SDGFFDTLFGGT
-430 RLGSALSSANGQI
+430 RLGSALSAANGKL
-443 SAGMGVLKNTMIRG
+443 SSGMGVLKGTVSQSASFVGRG
-457 AATTGLAFD
+457 FEGIAE
-466 TVAAR
+466 R

-480 GVASSIGGKIVGPLA
+480 GVASSIGGKITGPLA

-501 RAAFGPLGAAFDG
+501 RGAFAPLGAAFDG
-514 VGSKLSGLGSKLSDL
+514 FGEKLSGL

-539 LGSIFAPGRM
+539 LGGLFAPGRM
-549 LKVLAFGGLAA
+549 LKFLSFGGLAA

-575 ELVGQIS
+575 ELIGQIS
-582 KTLQG
+582 QTLQA

-611 SIVTMVVNAITQSM
+611 NVVTMVINAVTQSM
-625 PQLSNAIGKVVPA
+625 PQLSNAFGKIVPA

-657 ITAIATAL
+657 ITAITTAL

-672 VESSLQLMQGLVDGI
+672 IESGLQLLQGLVDGI
-687 FAALPVLISAM
+687 FAALPVLIAAL
-698 PTLIQTFMDGLLQG
+698 PQIIQTFMDGFLQA
-712 LPRLLEMG
+712 LPRILEMG
-720 TKLLQSIIDGISQT
+720 TKLLQSIIDGILQT
-734 LPTLT
+734 LP
-739 AALPQIIQTFM
+739 A
-750 DGLLQALPQI
+750 
-760 LAAGTQ
+760 
-766 LLQSIIDGILQA
+766 
-778 MPTLIAM
+778 LIAM
-785 LPQIITTIITG
+785 LPQIITTVVNG
-796 LVQALPMII
+796 LVQALPQII
-805 QAGVGI
+805 QAGVGM

-843 NLPMIIEAGIQLLI
+843 NLPMIIEAGIQLL
-857 GVITG
+857 
-862 IVQAI
+862 
-867 PQLIAMLPQIIVTI
+867 
-881 VTTLVQNIPR
+881 
-891 IITAG
+891 
-896 IQILVGL
+896 VGL
-903 VTGIVQAIPQIGSAI
+903 VTGIVQAIPQIGGAI

-935 LFESGKKIIG
+935 LFESGQKIIG
-945 GLIDGVKSMFSSAKN
+945 GLIDGVNSMFSSAKN

-994 SIAEALADGMHRRG
+994 SIAEALADGMQRRG
-1008 HLFKEAVAETMAAG
+1008 HLFKEAVAETLAEG

-1028 LEAGQVHALGA
+1028 LEAGQLNAVGA
-1039 YSRASMMSDWTLG
+1039 YRRASMMSDWTLG